1 MGLFKSIRTLS
12 RKAVACIVGTAMAAS
27 GAVAMSTVGV
37 QEAKAAETVPQNLS
51 FAIGL
56 RNANM
61 VHAGANAN
69 SSLFFTVKE
78 GSTQYPY
85 HQRAAY
91 CVDANLH
98 APGWSDALLNDANWS
113 PADSS
118 GQAQYYNNPQY
129 APYVLK
135 ENVQGSLGWLAG
147 VGFPNNLP
155 DNPGGA
161 IAGYPTSWVDS
172 QTATQIAVWIL
183 KGQIQW
189 NADKSALNFT
199 PAFGGGLFASA
210 TYLSMAHNDDIANI
224 FGKPGW
230 KMSDV
235 IDTLVAD
242 ARKHDNQTE
251 YTAHIYQPVDA
262 SKRGEWQN
270 FMYVTREQPKRQVT
284 IKKTSAKPEYTAN
297 NNAYSMEGAQ
307 YTLTNSKGQV
317 VHTFTTKADGTA
329 TDTVEVPAGTYTIK
343 ETKAPQKGFSLNGKT
358 QTVEVTQGNGTQTFT
373 LNGDMAEQPISD
385 PGRVKVQKALSD
397 LDHAGELEGG
407 VKSLAGI
414 RFRVEWFK
422 NVYTDANQLNGVTPG
437 ASAVWTTDDKGLL
450 MFRLPA
456 SEGTWPFKD
465 SQGHNVFPLGTV
477 RITELSTPDWA
488 VSSQP
493 GGRGSVYTIY
503 DNGNHQ
509 ATHTTL
515 QPWKNNANADND
527 PNVVAFPNEVS
538 KGAVEVVKADNDT
551 TESTP
556 QGDAS
561 LNGTSYQIINKN
573 DQKVRVAGTDYAPNA
588 VITTITAES
597 RDGKSVASTPDGYLP
612 YGTYQIV
619 EKDAGTGYHKAG
631 FDKTFSI
638 TKNNTKVKFTLDANG
653 ANADMTVVPGY
664 GANKND
670 VQRGGV
676 QLIKT
681 DKETGLD
688 TPLGD
693 TNLSGASFQI
703 INRSRNAV
711 VVQGK
716 SYAPGEVVQTITTK
730 ADTAILDKN
739 GQDTGKKGYV
749 ARTEINALPYGTY
762 EAKEV
767 LAPTGY
773 LLTSASKAWSATF
786 TIGHTG
792 GTASTDQYEVNA
804 GANQYATLTD
814 MGQDAV
820 NPALPGNQVQR
831 QDFSFIKKDDN
842 TGKRMGKIAWVMTS
856 KTTGEKHVIV
866 NDENGTFNS
875 ASCDFNDG
883 NANVCVPHAKD
894 TNQNDPDSPNSNG
907 AIRVNADGEYEVADA
922 SKLNPEAGIWFTGIG
937 PNSKGHTVKWV
948 DANNYNVTKDGTTHT
963 VSVNNQL
970 RAFPYDEYTLTELAT
985 PGANDG
991 KKMVE
996 VDIKLKSFSKL
1007 PNGEIDNDGKGI
1019 NFDYGTIDNHDF
1031 GMGTR
1036 LAYYGKGADAFDEL
1050 GNIGDKIAPSIGKV
1064 TLSDVVDYWG
1074 VTPGKYTAK
1083 GELYVVDNGQV
1094 SGNPVA
1100 TAEQSVIIKKE
1111 SGDYKLPFV
1120 IEDASKLAG
1129 KRVVAYEYLLDENGK
1144 EVLKHTDAT
1153 DEDQQLVFPEIHTN
1167 AMGDIDDESNANPST
1182 GIVRITDK
1190 VTYNM
1195 VVPGKEYTMNA
1206 ALHLKDKDGNDAGI
1220 VKDKNGK
1227 DVTSTVTF
1235 VPTTENGTVDVVFEF
1250 ETDGKLEGETV
1261 VAFED
1266 MQKNGVTYA
1275 THADISDENQDI
1287 KFPKIGTQAQDEF
1300 DGDKQMPVVDG
1311 KVKDTVAY
1319 ENLTPG
1325 REYTMT
1331 ATAHVQGILDEDG
1344 KEIITD
1350 EGPVLKDGKELT
1362 ATVTFTPKTPNG
1374 TVDVLFPIDIDG
1386 LEGKNVVMFE
1396 SLSRGD
1402 VVLAEHKD
1410 ITDKGQTVYVAKIGT
1425 NLTDANNKGAHE
1437 VQVKLDG
1444 TKTLFDAKTGET
1456 STADQLV
1463 GEDGKP
1469 LPKAQKPGK
1478 TETEHGYIEIGEV
1491 TERGGRFYQTVST
1504 CTNVNKPAETEAEGN
1519 DQPMCASREFEV
1531 QNPNLSSVQIN
1542 DKDDSLV
1549 DIELVDAVGY
1559 ENLLPET
1566 KYALE
1571 GKLHKRAADGTD
1583 AGVLTD
1589 NDGKE
1594 VTGKTEFTTPK
1605 AEGKTVSGTENVTF
1619 KFTMP
1624 RNQLAD
1630 GVFVAFEELKSNPG
1644 TDKEQTVA
1652 EHKDINDEGQTV
1664 RIVDIA
1670 TKATDTVTGSQ
1681 VGNYSTK
1688 LDQTDKV
1695 AYRGLN
1701 PGKQYVMK
1709 ATLMNQNTGKPM
1721 TDKDGKD
1728 ITGETVFTPTE
1739 PNGIV
1744 EVRFQA
1750 ELKQPLE
1757 GVTTVAFE
1765 DLYSEGIKVATHA
1778 DIKDKDQSVHYP
1790 KIGTKLTDASG
1801 KKKVTAEGTITLVDT
1816 VKYENLVPGTEYKL
1830 DGKLVDVKGNTIATG
1845 SSTFKPAAA
1854 NGEAKIEFKFNAD
1867 KVKGLDKVV
1876 AFEYLYDMNGNKI
1889 AQHEDLNDKGQTVE
1903 LTSPIVVKKKLAMTG
1918 AGIGL
1923 LGVLS
1928 LLMLGAGAALAARRR
1943 I

>member
-12 RKAVACIVGTAMAAS
+12 RKAVACIAGTAMAAS
-27 GAVAMSTVGV
+27 GAVAMSAGV
-37 QEAKAAETVPQNLS
+37 PEAKAAETVPQNLS

-56 RNANM
+56 RNYNM
-61 VHAGANAN
+61 VNAGANSN

-91 CVDANLH
+91 CVDASLH
-98 APGWSDALLNDANWS
+98 APGWSNALLNDANWR

-135 ENVQGSLGWLAG
+135 ESVQGSLGWVAG
-147 VGFPNNLP
+147 IGFPHNITNTNPPGNLM
-155 DNPGGA
+155 
-161 IAGYPTSWVDS
+161 GYPTSWADS
-172 QTATQIAVWIL
+172 QTATQLAVWIL

-199 PAFGGGLFASA
+199 GGGLFANA
-210 TYLSMAHNDDIANI
+210 TYLSMAHNDQAAHAAN
-224 FGKPGW
+224 KVGW

-235 IDTLVAD
+235 IDKLVAD
-242 ARKHDNQTE
+242 ARAHANQTE
-251 YTAHIYQPVDA
+251 YTAHIYQPADA

-270 FMYVTREQPKRQVT
+270 FLYVTREQPKRPVA
-284 IKKTSAKPEYTAN
+284 IKKTSSKPEYTAN

-329 TDTVEVPAGTYTIK
+329 TDTVEVPTGRYTIK

-422 NVYTDANQLNGVTPG
+422 NVYTDASQLNGVTPG
-437 ASAVWTTDDKGLL
+437 ASAVWTTDNKGIVR
-450 MFRLPA
+450 FASNP

-465 SQGHNVFPLGTV
+465 PQGHNAFPLGTV
-477 RITELSTPDWA
+477 RITELSTPAWA
-488 VSSQP
+488 VSSQL
-493 GGRGSVYTIY
+493 GGQGSVYTLT
-503 DNGNHQ
+503 DSGDHMT
-509 ATHTTL
+509 AKHTTL
-515 QPWKNNANADND
+515 QPWKGNANADND

-767 LAPTGY
+767 LAPSGY

-792 GTASTDQYEVNA
+792 GTASTDQYAVNA
-804 GANQYATLTD
+804 GTNQYATLTD
-814 MGQDAV
+814 MGQDAA

-907 AIRVNADGEYEVADA
+907 AITVNADGEYEVADA

-970 RAFPYDEYTLTELAT
+970 RAFPYDEYTLTELKT

-996 VDIKLKSFSKL
+996 VDVKLKSFSKL

-1050 GNIGDKIAPSIGKV
+1050 GNIGDKIAPSVGKV

-1074 VTPGKYTAK
+1074 VTPGKYIAK
-1083 GELYVVDNGQV
+1083 GELYVVDNDQV
-1094 SGNPVA
+1094 SGNPVV
-1100 TAEQSVIIKKE
+1100 TTEQSVIIKKE

-1120 IEDASKLAG
+1120 IEDVSKLVG

-1167 AMGDIDDESNANPST
+1167 AMGDIDDEGNANPSS
-1182 GIVRITDK
+1182 GIVRITDQ

-1195 VVPGKEYTMNA
+1195 VVPGKEYIMNA

-1235 VPTTENGTVDVVFEF
+1235 VPTAENGTVDVVFEF
-1250 ETDGKLEGETV
+1250 ETDGKLAGETV

-1362 ATVTFTPKTPNG
+1362 STVTFTPKTPNG
-1374 TVDVLFPIDIDG
+1374 TVDVLFPLDIDG

-1444 TKTLFDAKTGET
+1444 TKTLFDAQTGET
-1456 STADQLV
+1456 
-1463 GEDGKP
+1463 
-1469 LPKAQKPGK
+1469 
-1478 TETEHGYIEIGEV
+1478 V
-1491 TERGGRFYQTVST
+1491 TED
-1504 CTNVNKPAETEAEGN
+1504 NAEAGK
-1519 DQPMCASREFEV
+1519 SY
-1531 QNPNLSSVQIN
+1531 SSVQLN
-1542 DKDDSLV
+1542 DKDETLV
-1549 DIELVDAVGY
+1549 DVELADEVGY
-1559 ENLLPET
+1559 ENLIPEA

-1571 GKLHKRAADGTD
+1571 GELHKRAADGTD
-1583 AGVLTD
+1583 AGVLED
-1589 NDGKE
+1589 KDGNS
-1594 VTGKTEFTTPK
+1594 VTAKTEFTTPK

-1739 PNGIV
+1739 PNGVV

-1816 VKYENLVPGTEYKL
+1816 VKYENLVPGTEYKM

-1854 NGEAKIEFKFNAD
+1854 DGEAKIEFKFNAN

-1928 LLMLGAGAALAARRR
+1928 LLTLGAGAMLAARRR

>member
-27 GAVAMSTVGV
+27 GAVAVSAGV
-37 QEAKAAETVPQNLS
+37 PEAKAAETVPQNLS

-56 RNANM
+56 RNVNQAA
-61 VHAGANAN
+61 AGGNSN
-69 SSLFFTVKE
+69 SSIFFTVKE
-78 GSTQYPY
+78 GSTTYPY
-85 HQRAAY
+85 SERTAY
-91 CVDANLH
+91 CLDANLH
-98 APGWSDALLNDANWS
+98 APNWNPDMTSNSSWVNIPGDAVRPD
-113 PADSS
+113 
-118 GQAQYYNNPQY
+118 GMTQAQYYHNPQY

-147 VGFPNNLP
+147 IGFPHNITNQNPPGNLF
-155 DNPGGA
+155 
-161 IAGYPTSWVDS
+161 GYPTSWADS
-172 QTATQIAVWIL
+172 QTATQFALWML

-189 NADKSALNFT
+189 NADKSAVLFT
-199 PAFGGGLFASA
+199 PAYGGGIFANSA
-210 TYLSMAHNDDIANI
+210 YLTMAHDDEAAHNAN
-224 FGKPGW
+224 KVGW

-235 IDTLVAD
+235 IDALVAD
-242 ARKHDNQTE
+242 ARAHANQTE
-251 YTAHIYQPVDA
+251 YTAHVYQPADA
-262 SKRGEWQN
+262 SKRGQWQD
-270 FMYVTREQPKRQVT
+270 FMYVTREQPKRPVT

-307 YTLTNSKGQV
+307 YTLTNAKGQV
-317 VHTFTTKADGTA
+317 VHTFTTRADGTA
-329 TDTVEVPAGTYTIK
+329 SDTVEVPTGTYTIK
-343 ETKAPQKGFSLNGKT
+343 ETKAPKAGFTLNGRT
-358 QTVEVTQGNGTQTFT
+358 QTVNVAAGNGVQTFT
-373 LNGDMAEQPISD
+373 LNGDMAEQPITD

-397 LDHAGELEGG
+397 LDQAGELEGG

-437 ASAVWTTDDKGLL
+437 ASAVWTTNDKGIAN
-450 MFRLPA
+450 FSRDP
-456 SEGTWPFKD
+456 SEGTWPFKSNAGD
-465 SQGHNVFPLGTV
+465 MQFPLGTV
-477 RITELSTPDWA
+477 RITELSTPAWA

-493 GGRGSVYTIY
+493 GGSGSVYTIT
-503 DNGNHQ
+503 DDGNHR
-509 ATHTTL
+509 AIHTTL
-515 QPWKNNANADND
+515 QPWKNNANVDND

-538 KGAVEVVKADNDT
+538 KGAVEVVKADADT
-551 TESTP
+551 TQSTP

-767 LAPTGY
+767 LAPSGY
-773 LLTSASKAWSATF
+773 LLTSANKAWSATF

-814 MGQDAV
+814 MGQNAA
-820 NPALPGNQVQR
+820 NPALPSNQVQR

-883 NANVCVPHAKD
+883 NANVCVPHTKD

-937 PNSKGHTVKWV
+937 PNSKGHTVEWV
-948 DANNYNVTKDGTTHT
+948 DANNYNVTKNGTTHT

-970 RAFPYDEYTLTELAT
+970 RAFPYDEYTLTELKT

-996 VDIKLKSFSKL
+996 VDVKLKSFSKL

-1050 GNIGDKIAPSIGKV
+1050 GNIGDKIAPGIGKV
-1064 TLSDVVDYWG
+1064 TLTDVVDYWG

-1083 GELYVVDNGQV
+1083 GELYVVDNGQTV
-1094 SGNPVA
+1094 GDPVA
-1100 TAEQSVIIKKE
+1100 TAEQSVTIKKE

-1129 KRVVAYEYLLDENGK
+1129 KRVVAYEYLVDENGK

-1167 AMGDIDDESNANPST
+1167 AMGDIDDESNANPSS
-1182 GIVRITDK
+1182 GIVRITDQ

-1250 ETDGKLEGETV
+1250 ETDGKLEGETT

-1275 THADISDENQDI
+1275 THADISDENQDT
-1287 KFPKIGTQAQDEF
+1287 KFPNIGTQAQDEF

-1331 ATAHVQGILDEDG
+1331 AAAHVQGILDENG

-1374 TVDVLFPIDIDG
+1374 TVDVLFPLDIEG

-1402 VVLAEHKD
+1402 TILAEHKD
-1410 ITDKGQTVYVAKIGT
+1410 ITDKGQTVYAAKIGT

-1444 TKTLFDAKTGET
+1444 TKTLFDAQTGET
-1456 STADQLV
+1456 
-1463 GEDGKP
+1463 
-1469 LPKAQKPGK
+1469 
-1478 TETEHGYIEIGEV
+1478 V
-1491 TERGGRFYQTVST
+1491 TED
-1504 CTNVNKPAETEAEGN
+1504 NAEAGK
-1519 DQPMCASREFEV
+1519 SY
-1531 QNPNLSSVQIN
+1531 SSVQLN
-1542 DKDDSLV
+1542 DKDKTLV
-1549 DIELVDAVGY
+1549 DVELVDKVGY
-1559 ENLLPET
+1559 ENLIPET
-1566 KYALE
+1566 KYAIE
-1571 GKLHKRAADGTD
+1571 GELHKRAADGSD
-1583 AGVLTD
+1583 AGILSD
-1589 NDGKE
+1589 KDGNL
-1594 VTGKTEFTTPK
+1594 VTAKAEFTTPK
-1605 AEGKTVSGTENVTF
+1605 AEGKTVSGSENVTF
-1619 KFTMP
+1619 KFTLP
-1624 RNQLAD
+1624 KTDLAD

-1644 TDKEQTVA
+1644 TDKEQSVA
-1652 EHKDINDEGQTV
+1652 KHEDINDEGQTV

-1670 TKATDTVTGSQ
+1670 TKATDTVTGTQ

-1695 AYRGLN
+1695 AYRGLK

-1790 KIGTKLTDASG
+1790 KIGTTLTDASG

-1830 DGKLVDVKGNTIATG
+1830 DGKLVDEKKNVIAE
-1845 SSTFKPAAA
+1845 SSATFKPTSAS
-1854 NGEAKIEFKFNAD
+1854 GEAKITFKFNAN

-1876 AFEYLYDMNGNKI
+1876 AFEYLYDMNGNKV
-1889 AQHEDLNDKGQTVE
+1889 AQHEDLKDKGQTVE

-1923 LGVLS
+1923 LGALT
-1928 LLMLGAGAALAARRR
+1928 LLLLGAGAAMAARRR

>member
-12 RKAVACIVGTAMAAS
+12 RKAVACIAGTAMAAS
-27 GAVAMSTVGV
+27 GAVAMSAGV
-37 QEAKAAETVPQNLS
+37 PEAKAAETVPQNLS

-56 RNANM
+56 RNYNM
-61 VHAGANAN
+61 VNAGANSN

-85 HQRAAY
+85 HQRAGY
-91 CVDANLH
+91 CVDASLH
-98 APGWSDALLNDANWS
+98 APGWSDALLNDANWR

-135 ENVQGSLGWLAG
+135 ENVQGSLGWVAG
-147 VGFPNNLP
+147 IGFPHNIANTNPSGNLL
-155 DNPGGA
+155 
-161 IAGYPTSWVDS
+161 GYPTSWADS

-199 PAFGGGLFASA
+199 GGGLFANA
-210 TYLSMAHNDDIANI
+210 TYLSMAHNDQAAHNAN
-224 FGKPGW
+224 KVGW

-235 IDTLVAD
+235 IDKLVAD
-242 ARKHDNQTE
+242 ARAHANQTE
-251 YTAHIYQPVDA
+251 YTAHIYQPADA

-270 FMYVTREQPKRQVT
+270 FLYVTREQPKRPVA
-284 IKKTSAKPEYTAN
+284 IKKTSSKPEYTAN

-329 TDTVEVPAGTYTIK
+329 SDTVEVPTGTYTIK

-358 QTVEVTQGNGTQTFT
+358 RTVEVTQGNGTQTFT

-397 LDHAGELEGG
+397 LDHAGELEAG

-422 NVYTDANQLNGVTPG
+422 NLYTDAAQLNGVTPG
-437 ASAVWTTDDKGLL
+437 ASAVWTTNDKGLL
-450 MFRLPA
+450 MFRLPT

-465 SQGHNVFPLGTV
+465 PQGHNAFPLGTI
-477 RITELSTPDWA
+477 RITELSTPAWA
-488 VSSQP
+488 VSSQL
-493 GGRGSVYTIY
+493 GGQGSVYTLT
-503 DNGNHQ
+503 DSGDHMT
-509 ATHTTL
+509 AKHTTL

-767 LAPTGY
+767 LAPSGY

-792 GTASTDQYEVNA
+792 GIASTDQYEVNA

-814 MGQDAV
+814 MGQDAA
-820 NPALPGNQVQR
+820 NPDLPGNQVQR

-907 AIRVNADGEYEVADA
+907 AITVNENGEYEVADA

-996 VDIKLKSFSKL
+996 VDVKLKSFSKL

-1050 GNIGDKIAPSIGKV
+1050 GNIGDKIAPSVGKV

-1074 VTPGKYTAK
+1074 VTPGKYIAK
-1083 GELYVVDNGQV
+1083 GELYVVDNDQV
-1094 SGNPVA
+1094 SGNPVV
-1100 TAEQSVIIKKE
+1100 TTEQSVIIKKE
-1111 SGDYKLPFV
+1111 SGDYKLPFL
-1120 IEDASKLAG
+1120 IEDVSKLAG

-1167 AMGDIDDESNANPST
+1167 AMGDIDDEGNANPST

-1250 ETDGKLEGETV
+1250 ETDGKLAGETV

-1311 KVKDTVAY
+1311 KVKDTVQY
-1319 ENLTPG
+1319 TNLTPG

-1362 ATVTFTPKTPNG
+1362 STVTFTPETPNG
-1374 TVDVLFPIDIDG
+1374 TVDVLFPIDING

-1444 TKTLFDAKTGET
+1444 TKTLFDAQTGET
-1456 STADQLV
+1456 
-1463 GEDGKP
+1463 
-1469 LPKAQKPGK
+1469 
-1478 TETEHGYIEIGEV
+1478 V
-1491 TERGGRFYQTVST
+1491 TED
-1504 CTNVNKPAETEAEGN
+1504 NAEAGK
-1519 DQPMCASREFEV
+1519 SY
-1531 QNPNLSSVQIN
+1531 SSVQLN
-1542 DKDDSLV
+1542 DKDETLV
-1549 DIELVDAVGY
+1549 DVELVDEVGY
-1559 ENLLPET
+1559 ENLIPET

-1571 GKLHKRAADGTD
+1571 GELHKRAADGTD
-1583 AGVLTD
+1583 AGVLED
-1589 NDGKE
+1589 KDGNA
-1594 VTGKTEFTTPK
+1594 VQAKTEFTTPK
-1605 AEGKTVSGTENVTF
+1605 SEGKTVSGTENVTF

-1790 KIGTKLTDASG
+1790 KIGTTLTDASG

-1816 VKYENLVPGTEYKL
+1816 VKYENLVPGTEYKM
-1830 DGKLVDVKGNTIATG
+1830 DGKLVDMKGNTIATG

-1854 NGEAKIEFKFNAD
+1854 DGEAKIEFKFNAD

-1928 LLMLGAGAALAARRR
+1928 LLTLGAGAALAARRR

>member
-27 GAVAMSTVGV
+27 GAVAMSAGV
-37 QEAKAAETVPQNLS
+37 PEAKAAETVPQNLS

-56 RNANM
+56 RNYNM
-61 VHAGANAN
+61 VHAGANSN

-85 HQRAAY
+85 HQRTGY
-91 CVDANLH
+91 CLNANLH
-98 APGWSDALLNDANWS
+98 APGWSDALLNDANWR

-135 ENVQGSLGWLAG
+135 ENVQGSLGWVAG
-147 VGFPNNLP
+147 IGFPHNITNQNPPGNLM
-155 DNPGGA
+155 
-161 IAGYPTSWVDS
+161 GYPLSWADS

-189 NADKSALNFT
+189 NSNKSGLYFT
-199 PAFGGGLFASA
+199 PAFGGGLFADA
-210 TYLSMAHNDDIANI
+210 GYLSMAHNDQAAHAAN
-224 FGKPGW
+224 KVGW

-235 IDTLVAD
+235 IDKLVAD
-242 ARKHDNQTE
+242 ARAHASQRE
-251 YTAHIYQPVDA
+251 YTAHVYQPVDA
-262 SKRGEWQN
+262 SKRGQWQD
-270 FMYVTREQPKRQVT
+270 FLYVTREQPKRQVT

-307 YTLTNSKGQV
+307 YTLTNAKGQV
-317 VHTFTTKADGTA
+317 VHTFTTRADGTA
-329 TDTVEVPAGTYTIK
+329 SDTVEVPTGTYTIK
-343 ETKAPQKGFSLNGKT
+343 ETKAPQKGFSLNGRT
-358 QTVEVTQGNGTQTFT
+358 QTVNVAAGNGMQTFT
-373 LNGDMAEQPISD
+373 LNGDMAELPITD

-407 VKSLAGI
+407 VKTLEGI

-422 NVYTDANQLNGVTPG
+422 NLYTDANQLNGVTPG
-437 ASAVWTTDDKGLL
+437 ARAVWTTDKKGIAN
-450 MFRLPA
+450 FSRDP
-456 SEGTWPFKD
+456 SEGTWPFK
-465 SQGHNVFPLGTV
+465 SSAGMQFPLGTV

-488 VSSQP
+488 VSSQQS
-493 GGRGSVYTIY
+493 GHGSVYTLT
-503 DNGNHQ
+503 DSGDHMT
-509 ATHTTL
+509 AKHTTL
-515 QPWKNNANADND
+515 QPWKNNANVDND
-527 PNVVAFPNEVS
+527 PNVVAFPNEVL
-538 KGAVEVVKADNDT
+538 KGAVEVVKADADT
-551 TESTP
+551 TQSTP

-573 DQKVRVAGTDYAPNA
+573 DKKVRVAGTDYAPNA

-619 EKDAGTGYHKAG
+619 EKDAGAGYHKAG

-773 LLTSASKAWSATF
+773 LLTSANKAWSATF

-804 GANQYATLTD
+804 GANQYATLTN
-814 MGQDAV
+814 MGQDAA
-820 NPALPGNQVQR
+820 NPALPSNQVQR

-883 NANVCVPHAKD
+883 NANVCVPHTKD

-907 AIRVNADGEYEVADA
+907 AITVNADGEYEVVDA

-937 PNSKGHTVKWV
+937 PNSKGHTVEWV
-948 DANNYNVTKDGTTHT
+948 DANNYNVTKNGTTHT

-996 VDIKLKSFSKL
+996 VDVKLKSFSKL

-1083 GELYVVDNGQV
+1083 GELYVVDNGQTV
-1094 SGNPVA
+1094 GDPVA
-1100 TAEQSVIIKKE
+1100 TAEQSVTIKKE

-1182 GIVRITDK
+1182 GIVRITDQ

-1195 VVPGKEYTMNA
+1195 VVLGKEYTMNA

-1250 ETDGKLEGETV
+1250 ETDGKLEGETA

-1275 THADISDENQDI
+1275 THADISDENQDT
-1287 KFPKIGTQAQDEF
+1287 KFPNIGTQAQDEF

-1319 ENLTPG
+1319 ENLTMG

-1331 ATAHVQGILDEDG
+1331 AAAHVQGILDENG

-1374 TVDVLFPIDIDG
+1374 TVDVLFPLDIEG

-1402 VVLAEHKD
+1402 TILAEHKD
-1410 ITDKGQTVYVAKIGT
+1410 ITDKGQTVYAAKIGT

-1444 TKTLFDAKTGET
+1444 TKTLFDAQTGET
-1456 STADQLV
+1456 
-1463 GEDGKP
+1463 
-1469 LPKAQKPGK
+1469 
-1478 TETEHGYIEIGEV
+1478 V
-1491 TERGGRFYQTVST
+1491 TED
-1504 CTNVNKPAETEAEGN
+1504 NAEAGK
-1519 DQPMCASREFEV
+1519 SY
-1531 QNPNLSSVQIN
+1531 SSVQLN
-1542 DKDDSLV
+1542 DKDKTLV
-1549 DIELVDAVGY
+1549 DVELVDKVGY
-1559 ENLLPET
+1559 ENLIPET

-1571 GKLHKRAADGTD
+1571 GELHKRAADGTD
-1583 AGVLTD
+1583 AGILSD
-1589 NDGKE
+1589 KDGNL
-1594 VTGKTEFTTPK
+1594 VTAKAEFTTPK
-1605 AEGKTVSGTENVTF
+1605 AEGKTVSGSENVTF
-1619 KFTMP
+1619 KFTLP
-1624 RNQLAD
+1624 KTDLAD

-1644 TDKEQTVA
+1644 TDKEQSVA
-1652 EHKDINDEGQTV
+1652 KHEDINDEGQTV

-1670 TKATDTVTGSQ
+1670 TKATDTVTGTQ

-1695 AYRGLN
+1695 AYRGLKL
-1701 PGKQYVMK
+1701 GKQYVMK

-1765 DLYSEGIKVATHA
+1765 NLYSEGIKVATHA

-1801 KKKVTAEGTITLVDT
+1801 KKKVTAEGTLTLVDT

-1830 DGKLVDVKGNTIATG
+1830 DGKLVDEKKNVIAE
-1845 SSTFKPAAA
+1845 SSATFKPTSA
-1854 NGEAKIEFKFNAD
+1854 NGEAIIEFKFNAN

-1876 AFEYLYDMNGNKI
+1876 AFEYLYDMNGNKV
-1889 AQHEDLNDKGQTVE
+1889 AQHEDLKDKGQTVE
-1903 LTSPIVVKKKLAMTG
+1903 LTSPIVVKKKLAMTS

-1923 LGVLS
+1923 LGALT
-1928 LLMLGAGAALAARRR
+1928 LLLLGAGAAMAARRR

>member
-12 RKAVACIVGTAMAAS
+12 RKAVACIAGTAMAAS
-27 GAVAMSTVGV
+27 GAVAMSAGV
-37 QEAKAAETVPQNLS
+37 PEAKAAETVPQNLS

-56 RNANM
+56 RNYNM
-61 VHAGANAN
+61 VNAGANSN

-91 CVDANLH
+91 CVDASLH
-98 APGWSDALLNDANWS
+98 APGWSDALLNDANWR

-135 ENVQGSLGWLAG
+135 ENVQGSLGWVAG
-147 VGFPNNLP
+147 IGFPHNITNTNPPGNLL
-155 DNPGGA
+155 
-161 IAGYPTSWVDS
+161 GYPTSWADS

-189 NADKSALNFT
+189 NSNKSGLYFT
-199 PAFGGGLFASA
+199 PAFGGGLFANA
-210 TYLSMAHNDDIANI
+210 TYLSMAHNDQAAHAAN
-224 FGKPGW
+224 KVGW

-235 IDTLVAD
+235 IDKLVAD
-242 ARKHDNQTE
+242 ARAHANQTE
-251 YTAHIYQPVDA
+251 YTAHIYQPADA

-270 FMYVTREQPKRQVT
+270 FLYVTREQPKRPVT

-317 VHTFTTKADGTA
+317 VHTFTTRADGTA
-329 TDTVEVPAGTYTIK
+329 SDTVEVPTGRYTIK

-385 PGRVKVQKALSD
+385 PGVVKVQKALSD
-397 LDHAGELEGG
+397 LDHAGELEAG

-422 NVYTDANQLNGVTPG
+422 NLYTDAAQLNGVTPG
-437 ASAVWTTDDKGLL
+437 ASAVWTTNDKGLIR
-450 MFRLPA
+450 FNSNP
-456 SEGTWPFKD
+456 SEGTWPFKRAD
-465 SQGHNVFPLGTV
+465 GNAFPLGTV

-488 VSSQP
+488 VSSQQS
-493 GGRGSVYTIY
+493 GEGSVYTLT
-503 DNGNHQ
+503 DSGDHKT
-509 ATHTTL
+509 AKVTTL
-515 QPWKNNANADND
+515 QPWKGNANVDND

-538 KGAVEVVKADNDT
+538 KGAVEVVKADADT
-551 TESTP
+551 TQSTP

-767 LAPTGY
+767 LAPSGY

-814 MGQDAV
+814 MGQDAA

-907 AIRVNADGEYEVADA
+907 AITVNADGEYEVADA

-996 VDIKLKSFSKL
+996 VDVKLKSFSKL

-1050 GNIGDKIAPSIGKV
+1050 GNIGDKIAPSVGKV

-1074 VTPGKYTAK
+1074 VTPGKYIAK
-1083 GELYVVDNGQV
+1083 GELYVVDNDQV
-1094 SGNPVA
+1094 SGNPVV
-1100 TAEQSVIIKKE
+1100 TTEQSVIIKKE
-1111 SGDYKLPFV
+1111 SGDYKLPFL
-1120 IEDASKLAG
+1120 IEDVSKLAG

-1182 GIVRITDK
+1182 GIVRITDQ

-1195 VVPGKEYTMNA
+1195 VVPGKEYAMNA

-1235 VPTTENGTVDVVFEF
+1235 VPTAENGTVDVVFEF

-1362 ATVTFTPKTPNG
+1362 STVTFTPKTPNG
-1374 TVDVLFPIDIDG
+1374 TVDVLFPIDING

-1402 VVLAEHKD
+1402 AVLAEHKD

-1444 TKTLFDAKTGET
+1444 TKTLFDAQTGET
-1456 STADQLV
+1456 
-1463 GEDGKP
+1463 
-1469 LPKAQKPGK
+1469 
-1478 TETEHGYIEIGEV
+1478 V
-1491 TERGGRFYQTVST
+1491 TED
-1504 CTNVNKPAETEAEGN
+1504 NAEAGK
-1519 DQPMCASREFEV
+1519 SY
-1531 QNPNLSSVQIN
+1531 SSVQLN
-1542 DKDDSLV
+1542 DKDETLV
-1549 DIELVDAVGY
+1549 DVELVDEVGY
-1559 ENLLPET
+1559 ENLIPET
-1566 KYALE
+1566 EYALE
-1571 GKLHKRAADGTD
+1571 GELHKRAADGTD
-1583 AGVLTD
+1583 AGVLED
-1589 NDGKE
+1589 KDGNE
-1594 VTGKTEFTTPK
+1594 VQAKTEFTTPK
-1605 AEGKTVSGTENVTF
+1605 SEGKTVSGTENVTF

-1670 TKATDTVTGSQ
+1670 TQARDTVTGTQ

-1739 PNGIV
+1739 PNGVV

-1830 DGKLVDVKGNTIATG
+1830 DGKLVDAKGNTIATG

-1854 NGEAKIEFKFNAD
+1854 DGEAKIEFKFNAD

>member
-12 RKAVACIVGTAMAAS
+12 RKAVACIAGTAMAAS
-27 GAVAMSTVGV
+27 GAVAMSAGV
-37 QEAKAAETVPQNLS
+37 PEAKAAETVPQNLS

-56 RNANM
+56 RNYNM
-61 VHAGANAN
+61 VNAGANSN

-85 HQRAAY
+85 HQRAGY
-91 CVDANLH
+91 CVDASLH
-98 APGWSDALLNDANWS
+98 APGWSDALLNDANWR

-135 ENVQGSLGWLAG
+135 ENVKGSLGWVAG
-147 VGFPNNLP
+147 IGFPNNIANT
-155 DNPGGA
+155 NPSGNLL
-161 IAGYPTSWVDS
+161 GYPTSWADS

-199 PAFGGGLFASA
+199 GGGLFANA
-210 TYLSMAHNDDIANI
+210 TYLSMAHNDPAAHAAN
-224 FGKPGW
+224 KVGW

-235 IDTLVAD
+235 IDKLVAD
-242 ARKHDNQTE
+242 ARAHANQTE
-251 YTAHIYQPVDA
+251 YTAHIYQPADA

-270 FMYVTREQPKRQVT
+270 FLYVTREQPKRPVA
-284 IKKTSAKPEYTAN
+284 IKKTSSKPEYTAN
-297 NNAYSMEGAQ
+297 NNAYSLEGAQ

-317 VHTFTTKADGTA
+317 VHTFTTQADGTA
-329 TDTVEVPAGTYTIK
+329 SDTVEVPTGTYTIK
-343 ETKAPQKGFSLNGKT
+343 ETKAPKAGFSMNGNSQKV
-358 QTVEVTQGNGTQTFT
+358 TVTAGNGTQTFT
-373 LNGDMAEQPISD
+373 LNGDMAEQPITD
-385 PGRVKVQKALSD
+385 PGVVKVQKALSD
-397 LDHAGELEGG
+397 LDQAGVTEGG
-407 VKSLAGI
+407 VKTLAGI

-422 NVYTDANQLNGVTPG
+422 NLYTDAAQLNGVTPG
-437 ASAVWTTDDKGLL
+437 ASAVWTTNDKGLIR
-450 MFRLPA
+450 FGTEP
-456 SEGTWPFKD
+456 SEGTWPFKRAD
-465 SQGHNVFPLGTV
+465 GNAFPLGTV

-488 VSSQP
+488 VSSQQS
-493 GGRGSVYTIY
+493 GEGSVYTLT
-503 DNGNHQ
+503 DSGDHKT
-509 ATHTTL
+509 AKVTTL
-515 QPWKNNANADND
+515 QPWKGNANADND

-538 KGAVEVVKADNDT
+538 KGAVEVVKADADT
-551 TESTP
+551 TQSTP

-767 LAPTGY
+767 LAPSGY

-792 GTASTDQYEVNA
+792 GTASTDQYAVNA

-814 MGQDAV
+814 MGQDAA

-907 AIRVNADGEYEVADA
+907 AITVNADGEYEVADA

-937 PNSKGHTVKWV
+937 PNSKGHTVEWV
-948 DANNYNVTKDGTTHT
+948 DANNYNVTKNGTTHT

-996 VDIKLKSFSKL
+996 VDVKLKSFSKL

-1050 GNIGDKIAPSIGKV
+1050 GNIGDKIAPGIGKV

-1074 VTPGKYTAK
+1074 VTPGKYIAK
-1083 GELYVVDNGQV
+1083 GELYVVDNDQV
-1094 SGNPVA
+1094 SGNPVV
-1100 TAEQSVIIKKE
+1100 TTEQSVIIKKE
-1111 SGDYKLPFV
+1111 SGDYKLPFL
-1120 IEDASKLAG
+1120 IEDVSKLAG

-1250 ETDGKLEGETV
+1250 ETDGKLEGETT

-1362 ATVTFTPKTPNG
+1362 STVTFTPKTPNG
-1374 TVDVLFPIDIDG
+1374 TVDVLFPIDING

-1444 TKTLFDAKTGET
+1444 TKTLFDAQTGET
-1456 STADQLV
+1456 
-1463 GEDGKP
+1463 
-1469 LPKAQKPGK
+1469 
-1478 TETEHGYIEIGEV
+1478 V
-1491 TERGGRFYQTVST
+1491 TED
-1504 CTNVNKPAETEAEGN
+1504 NAEAGK
-1519 DQPMCASREFEV
+1519 SY
-1531 QNPNLSSVQIN
+1531 SSVQLN
-1542 DKDDSLV
+1542 DKDETLV
-1549 DIELVDAVGY
+1549 DVELVDEVGY
-1559 ENLLPET
+1559 ENLIPET

-1571 GKLHKRAADGTD
+1571 GELHKRAADGTD
-1583 AGVLTD
+1583 AGVLED
-1589 NDGKE
+1589 KDGNA
-1594 VTGKTEFTTPK
+1594 VQAKTEFTTPK

-1644 TDKEQTVA
+1644 TDKEQPVA

-1670 TKATDTVTGSQ
+1670 TQARDTVTGSQ

-1830 DGKLVDVKGNTIATG
+1830 DGKLVDAKGNTIATG

-1854 NGEAKIEFKFNAD
+1854 DGEAKIEFKFNAD

-1928 LLMLGAGAALAARRR
+1928 LLTLGAGAALAARRR

>member
-1 MGLFKSIRTLS
+1 MGLFKSFRTLS

-27 GAVAMSTVGV
+27 GAVVMSAGV
-37 QEAKAAETVPQNLS
+37 PEAKAAETVPQNLS

-56 RNANM
+56 RNYNM
-61 VHAGANAN
+61 VNAGANSN

-91 CVDANLH
+91 CLDANLH
-98 APGWSDALLNDANWS
+98 APGWSDALLNDANWR

-135 ENVQGSLGWLAG
+135 ENVQGSLGWVAG
-147 VGFPNNLP
+147 IGFPHNITNQNPPGNLM
-155 DNPGGA
+155 
-161 IAGYPTSWVDS
+161 GYPTSWADS

-189 NADKSALNFT
+189 NSNKSGLYFT
-199 PAFGGGLFASA
+199 PAFGGGLFADA
-210 TYLSMAHNDDIANI
+210 GYLSMAHNDPAAHAAN
-224 FGKPGW
+224 KVGW

-235 IDTLVAD
+235 IDKLVAD
-242 ARKHDNQTE
+242 ARAHASQKE
-251 YTAHIYQPVDA
+251 YTAHIYQPADA
-262 SKRGEWQN
+262 SKRGQWQD
-270 FMYVTREQPKRQVT
+270 FLYVTREQPKRPVT

-307 YTLTNSKGQV
+307 YTLTNAKGQV
-317 VHTFTTKADGTA
+317 VHTFTTRADGTA
-329 TDTVEVPAGTYTIK
+329 SDTVEVPTGTYTIK
-343 ETKAPQKGFSLNGKT
+343 ETKAPQKGFSLNGRT
-358 QTVEVTQGNGTQTFT
+358 QTVNVAAGNGVQTFT
-373 LNGDMAEQPISD
+373 LNGDMAEQPITD

-397 LDHAGELEGG
+397 LDQAGELEGG

-437 ASAVWTTDDKGLL
+437 ASAVWTTNDKGLL
-450 MFRLPA
+450 RFTSNP
-456 SEGTWPFKD
+456 SEGTWPFKRGD
-465 SQGHNVFPLGTV
+465 DNAFPLGTV
-477 RITELSTPDWA
+477 RITELGTPDWA

-493 GGRGSVYTIY
+493 DGQGSVYTLT
-503 DNGNHQ
+503 DSGDHMTAKN
-509 ATHTTL
+509 TTL
-515 QPWKNNANADND
+515 QPWKNNANVDND

-538 KGAVEVVKADNDT
+538 KGAVEVVKADKDT

-573 DQKVRVAGTDYAPNA
+573 DQSVRVAGTDYAPNA

-767 LAPTGY
+767 LSPSGY
-773 LLTSASKAWSATF
+773 LLTSANKAWSATF

-814 MGQDAV
+814 MGQDAT
-820 NPALPGNQVQR
+820 NPALPSNQVQR

-883 NANVCVPHAKD
+883 NANVCVPHTKD

-937 PNSKGHTVKWV
+937 PNSKGHTVEWV
-948 DANNYNVTKDGTTHT
+948 DANSYNVTKNGTTHT

-996 VDIKLKSFSKL
+996 VDVKLKSFSKL

-1050 GNIGDKIAPSIGKV
+1050 GNIGDKIAPGIGKV

-1100 TAEQSVIIKKE
+1100 TAEQSVTIKKE

-1167 AMGDIDDESNANPST
+1167 AMGDIDDESNASPSS
-1182 GIVRITDK
+1182 GIVRITDQ

-1206 ALHLKDKDGNDAGI
+1206 TLHLKDKDGNDAGI

-1250 ETDGKLEGETV
+1250 ETDGKLEGETT

-1275 THADISDENQDI
+1275 THADISDENQDT
-1287 KFPKIGTQAQDEF
+1287 KFPNIGTQAQDEF

-1331 ATAHVQGILDEDG
+1331 AAAHVQGILDENG

-1374 TVDVLFPIDIDG
+1374 TVDVLFPLDIEG

-1396 SLSRGD
+1396 YLRRGD
-1402 VVLAEHKD
+1402 TILAEHKD
-1410 ITDKGQTVYVAKIGT
+1410 ITDKGQTVYAAKIGT

-1444 TKTLFDAKTGET
+1444 TKTLFDAQTGET
-1456 STADQLV
+1456 
-1463 GEDGKP
+1463 
-1469 LPKAQKPGK
+1469 
-1478 TETEHGYIEIGEV
+1478 V
-1491 TERGGRFYQTVST
+1491 TED
-1504 CTNVNKPAETEAEGN
+1504 NAEAGK
-1519 DQPMCASREFEV
+1519 SY
-1531 QNPNLSSVQIN
+1531 SSVQLN
-1542 DKDDSLV
+1542 DKDKTLV
-1549 DIELVDAVGY
+1549 DVELVDKVGY
-1559 ENLLPET
+1559 ENLIPET
-1566 KYALE
+1566 KYAIE
-1571 GKLHKRAADGTD
+1571 GELHKRAADSTD
-1583 AGVLTD
+1583 AGILAD
-1589 NDGKE
+1589 KDGNL
-1594 VTGKTEFTTPK
+1594 VTAKAEFTTPK
-1605 AEGKTVSGTENVTF
+1605 AEGKTVSGSENVTF
-1619 KFTMP
+1619 KFTLP
-1624 RNQLAD
+1624 KTNLAD

-1644 TDKEQTVA
+1644 TDKEQSVA
-1652 EHKDINDEGQTV
+1652 KHEDINDEGQTV

-1670 TKATDTVTGSQ
+1670 TKATDTVTGTQ

-1695 AYRGLN
+1695 AYRGLK
-1701 PGKQYVMK
+1701 PVKQYVMK

-1721 TDKDGKD
+1721 TDKDGKE

-1816 VKYENLVPGTEYKL
+1816 VKYENLVPDTEYKL
-1830 DGKLVDVKGNTIATG
+1830 NGKLVDAKGNTITE
-1845 SSTFKPAAA
+1845 SSATFKPAAA
-1854 NGEAKIEFKFNAD
+1854 NGEAKIEFKFNAN

-1889 AQHEDLNDKGQTVE
+1889 AQHEDLKDKGQTVE

-1923 LGVLS
+1923 LGALT
-1928 LLMLGAGAALAARRR
+1928 LLLLGAGAAMAARRR

>member
-12 RKAVACIVGTAMAAS
+12 RKAVACIAGTAMAVS
-27 GAVAMSTVGV
+27 GAVAMSAGV
-37 QEAKAAETVPQNLS
+37 PEAKAAETAPQNLS

-56 RNANM
+56 RNYNM
-61 VHAGANAN
+61 VNAGANTN

-91 CVDANLH
+91 CVDASLH
-98 APGWSDALLNDANWS
+98 APGWSDALLNDANWR

-135 ENVQGSLGWLAG
+135 ENVQGSLGWVAG
-147 VGFPNNLP
+147 IGFPHNITNQNPPGNLL
-155 DNPGGA
+155 
-161 IAGYPTSWVDS
+161 GYPTSWADS

-189 NADKSALNFT
+189 NANKSGLYFT
-199 PAFGGGLFASA
+199 PAFGGGLFANA
-210 TYLSMAHNDDIANI
+210 TYLSMAHNDQAAHAAN
-224 FGKPGW
+224 KVGW
-230 KMSDV
+230 KMSDA
-235 IDTLVAD
+235 IDKLVAD
-242 ARKHDNQTE
+242 ARAHANQTE
-251 YTAHIYQPVDA
+251 YTAHIYQPADA

-270 FMYVTREQPKRQVT
+270 FLYVTREQPKRPVA

-297 NNAYSMEGAQ
+297 NNAYSLEGAQ

-329 TDTVEVPAGTYTIK
+329 SDTVEVPTGTYTIK
-343 ETKAPQKGFSLNGKT
+343 ETKAPQKGFSLNGRT
-358 QTVEVTQGNGTQTFT
+358 QTVNVAAGNGVQTFT
-373 LNGDMAEQPISD
+373 LNGDMAENPITD
-385 PGRVKVQKALSD
+385 PGVVKVQKALSD

-422 NVYTDANQLNGVTPG
+422 NLYTDANQLNGVTPG
-437 ASAVWTTDDKGLL
+437 ASAVWTTNEKGLVD
-450 MFRLPA
+450 FSDVPT
-456 SEGTWPFKD
+456 EGEWGVKD
-465 SQGHNVFPLGTV
+465 AGGVRNAFPLGTV

-488 VSSQP
+488 VSSQQS
-493 GGRGSVYTIY
+493 GEGSVYTLT
-503 DNGNHQ
+503 DSGDHKT
-509 ATHTTL
+509 AKVTTL

-597 RDGKSVASTPDGYLP
+597 SDGKSVASTPDGYLP

-638 TKNNTKVKFTLDANG
+638 TKNNTKVKFALDANG

-767 LAPTGY
+767 LAPSGY

-814 MGQDAV
+814 MGQDAA

-907 AIRVNADGEYEVADA
+907 AITVNADGEYEVADA

-948 DANNYNVTKDGTTHT
+948 DANNYNVAKDGTTHT

-970 RAFPYDEYTLTELAT
+970 RAFPYDEYTLTELKT

-996 VDIKLKSFSKL
+996 VDVKLKSFSKL

-1050 GNIGDKIAPSIGKV
+1050 GNIGDKIAPSVGKV

-1074 VTPGKYTAK
+1074 VTPGKYAAK
-1083 GELYVVDNGQV
+1083 GELYVVDNDQV

-1167 AMGDIDDESNANPST
+1167 AMGDIDDEGNANPSS
-1182 GIVRITDK
+1182 GIVRITDQ

-1195 VVPGKEYTMNA
+1195 VVPGKEYIMNA

-1235 VPTTENGTVDVVFEF
+1235 VPTAENGTVDVVFEF

-1362 ATVTFTPKTPNG
+1362 STVTFTPETPNG

-1444 TKTLFDAKTGET
+1444 TKTLFDAQTGET
-1456 STADQLV
+1456 VA
-1463 GEDGKP
+1463 EDNAEAGKS
-1469 LPKAQKPGK
+1469 
-1478 TETEHGYIEIGEV
+1478 Y
-1491 TERGGRFYQTVST
+1491 
-1504 CTNVNKPAETEAEGN
+1504 
-1519 DQPMCASREFEV
+1519 
-1531 QNPNLSSVQIN
+1531 SSVQLN
-1542 DKDDSLV
+1542 DKDETLV
-1549 DIELVDAVGY
+1549 DVELVDEVGY
-1559 ENLLPET
+1559 ENLIPEA

-1571 GKLHKRAADGTD
+1571 GELHKRAADGTD
-1583 AGVLTD
+1583 AGVLED
-1589 NDGKE
+1589 KDGNA
-1594 VTGKTEFTTPK
+1594 VQAKTEFTTPK
-1605 AEGKTVSGTENVTF
+1605 SEGKTVSGTENVTF

-1670 TKATDTVTGSQ
+1670 TQARDTVTGSQ

-1790 KIGTKLTDASG
+1790 KIGTTLTDASG
-1801 KKKVTAEGTITLVDT
+1801 KKKVTAEGDITLVDT
-1816 VKYENLVPGTEYKL
+1816 VKYENLVPGTEYKM
-1830 DGKLVDVKGNTIATG
+1830 DGKLVDAKGNTIATG

-1854 NGEAKIEFKFNAD
+1854 DGEAKIEFKFNAN

-1928 LLMLGAGAALAARRR
+1928 LLTLGAGAALAARRR

>member
-12 RKAVACIVGTAMAAS
+12 RKAVACIAGTAMAAS
-27 GAVAMSTVGV
+27 GAVAMSAGV
-37 QEAKAAETVPQNLS
+37 PEAKAAETVPQNLS

-56 RNANM
+56 RNYNM
-61 VHAGANAN
+61 VNAGANSN

-85 HQRAAY
+85 HQRAGY
-91 CVDANLH
+91 CVDASLH
-98 APGWSDALLNDANWS
+98 APGWSDALLNDANWR

-135 ENVQGSLGWLAG
+135 ESVQGSLGWVAG
-147 VGFPNNLP
+147 IGFPHNITNTNPPGNLM
-155 DNPGGA
+155 
-161 IAGYPTSWVDS
+161 GYPTSWADS

-199 PAFGGGLFASA
+199 GGGLFANA
-210 TYLSMAHNDDIANI
+210 TYLSMAHNDPAAHAAN
-224 FGKPGW
+224 KVGW

-235 IDTLVAD
+235 IDKLVAD
-242 ARKHDNQTE
+242 ARAHANQTE
-251 YTAHIYQPVDA
+251 YTAHIYQPADA

-270 FMYVTREQPKRQVT
+270 FLYVTREQPKRPVA

-297 NNAYSMEGAQ
+297 NNAYSLEGAQ

-329 TDTVEVPAGTYTIK
+329 TDTVEVPTGTYTIK
-343 ETKAPQKGFSLNGKT
+343 ETKAPQKGFTLNGKT

-373 LNGDMAEQPISD
+373 LNGDMAENPITD

-397 LDHAGELEGG
+397 LDHAGELEAG

-422 NVYTDANQLNGVTPG
+422 NLYTDANQLNGVTPG
-437 ASAVWTTDDKGLL
+437 ASAVWTTNDKGLIR
-450 MFRLPA
+450 FGTEP
-456 SEGTWPFKD
+456 SEGTWPFKRAD
-465 SQGHNVFPLGTV
+465 GNAFPLGTV
-477 RITELSTPDWA
+477 RITELGTPDWA

-493 GGRGSVYTIY
+493 GGQGSVYTLT
-503 DNGNHQ
+503 DSGDHMT
-509 ATHTTL
+509 AKHTTL

-612 YGTYQIV
+612 YGKYQIV

-767 LAPTGY
+767 LAPSGY

-907 AIRVNADGEYEVADA
+907 AITVNADGEYEVADA

-996 VDIKLKSFSKL
+996 VDVKLKSFSKL

-1050 GNIGDKIAPSIGKV
+1050 GNIGDKIAPSVGKV

-1074 VTPGKYTAK
+1074 VTPGKYIAK
-1083 GELYVVDNGQV
+1083 GELYVVDNDQV
-1094 SGNPVA
+1094 SGNPVV
-1100 TAEQSVIIKKE
+1100 TTEQSVIIKKE
-1111 SGDYKLPFV
+1111 SGDYKLPFL
-1120 IEDASKLAG
+1120 IEDVSKLAG

-1182 GIVRITDK
+1182 GIVRITDQ

-1195 VVPGKEYTMNA
+1195 VVPGKEYAMNA

-1235 VPTTENGTVDVVFEF
+1235 VPTAENGTVDVVFEF
-1250 ETDGKLEGETV
+1250 ETDGKLAGETV

-1311 KVKDTVAY
+1311 KVKDTVSY

-1362 ATVTFTPKTPNG
+1362 STVTFTPETPNG
-1374 TVDVLFPIDIDG
+1374 TVDVLFPIDING

-1402 VVLAEHKD
+1402 TILAEHKD

-1444 TKTLFDAKTGET
+1444 TKTLFDAQTGET
-1456 STADQLV
+1456 
-1463 GEDGKP
+1463 
-1469 LPKAQKPGK
+1469 
-1478 TETEHGYIEIGEV
+1478 V
-1491 TERGGRFYQTVST
+1491 TED
-1504 CTNVNKPAETEAEGN
+1504 NAEAGK
-1519 DQPMCASREFEV
+1519 SY
-1531 QNPNLSSVQIN
+1531 SSVQLN
-1542 DKDDSLV
+1542 DKDETLV
-1549 DIELVDAVGY
+1549 DVELVDEVGY
-1559 ENLLPET
+1559 ENLLPEA

-1571 GKLHKRAADGTD
+1571 GELHKRAADGTD
-1583 AGVLTD
+1583 AGVLED
-1589 NDGKE
+1589 KDGNA
-1594 VTGKTEFTTPK
+1594 VQAKTEFTTPK
-1605 AEGKTVSGTENVTF
+1605 SEGKTVSGTENVTF

-1830 DGKLVDVKGNTIATG
+1830 DGKLVDAKGNTIATG
-1845 SSTFKPAAA
+1845 SSTFKPADA

-1928 LLMLGAGAALAARRR
+1928 LLTLGAGAALAARRR

>member
-27 GAVAMSTVGV
+27 GAVAMSAGV
-37 QEAKAAETVPQNLS
+37 PEAKAAETVPQNLS

-56 RNANM
+56 RNYNM
-61 VHAGANAN
+61 VSAGANSN

-85 HQRAAY
+85 QQRAAY
-91 CVDANLH
+91 CLDANLD
-98 APGWSDALLNDANWS
+98 APGWSDELLNDANWR

-135 ENVQGSLGWLAG
+135 ENVQGSLGWVAG
-147 VGFPNNLP
+147 IGFPHNIT
-155 DNPGGA
+155 DQNPSGN
-161 IAGYPTSWVDS
+161 ILGYPTSSADS

-189 NADKSALNFT
+189 NSNKSGLYFT
-199 PAFGGGLFASA
+199 PAFGGGLFAEA
-210 TYLSMAHNDDIANI
+210 GYLSMPHNDQFAHAAN
-224 FGKPGW
+224 KVGW

-235 IDTLVAD
+235 IDDLVAD
-242 ARKHDNQTE
+242 ARAHASQKE
-251 YTAHIYQPVDA
+251 YTAHIYQPADA
-262 SKRGEWQN
+262 SKRGLWQE
-270 FMYVTREQPKRQVT
+270 FLYVTREPKRPVT

-307 YTLTNSKGQV
+307 YTLTNDKGQV
-317 VHTFTTKADGTA
+317 VHTFTTRADGTA
-329 TDTVEVPAGTYTIK
+329 SDTVEVPTGTYTIK
-343 ETKAPQKGFSLNGKT
+343 ETKAPQKGFSLNGRT
-358 QTVEVTQGNGTQTFT
+358 QTVNVDAGNGVQTFT
-373 LNGDMAEQPISD
+373 LNGDMAEHPIVD

-397 LDHAGELEGG
+397 LDQAGELEGG

-422 NVYTDANQLNGVTPG
+422 NVYTDANQLNGVTSG
-437 ASAVWTTDDKGLL
+437 ASAVWTTDDKGQL
-450 MFRLPA
+450 MFSSNP
-456 SEGTWPFKD
+456 SEGTWPFKKGD
-465 SQGHNVFPLGTV
+465 DNAFPLGTV
-477 RITELSTPDWA
+477 RITELGTPDWA
-488 VSSQP
+488 VSSQL
-493 GGRGSVYTIY
+493 GGQGSVYTLT
-503 DNGNHQ
+503 DSGDHMT
-509 ATHTTL
+509 AKHTTL
-515 QPWKNNANADND
+515 QPWKNNANVDND

-538 KGAVEVVKADNDT
+538 KGAVEVVKADKDT
-551 TESTP
+551 TESAP

-573 DQKVRVAGTDYAPNA
+573 DQRVRVAGTDYAPNA

-767 LAPTGY
+767 LPPSGY
-773 LLTSASKAWSATF
+773 LLTSANKAWSATF

-792 GTASTDQYEVNA
+792 GTASTDQYGVNA

-814 MGQDAV
+814 MGQDAI
-820 NPALPGNQVQR
+820 NPALPSNQVQR

-842 TGKRMGKIAWVMTS
+842 TGKRMGKIAWVLTS

-883 NANVCVPHAKD
+883 NANVCVPHMKD

-948 DANNYNVTKDGTTHT
+948 DANSYNVTKNGTTHT

-996 VDIKLKSFSKL
+996 VDVKLKSFSKL

-1094 SGNPVA
+1094 RGNPVA
-1100 TAEQSVIIKKE
+1100 TAEQSVTIKKE

-1167 AMGDIDDESNANPST
+1167 AMGDIDDESNANPSS
-1182 GIVRITDK
+1182 GIVRITDQ

-1206 ALHLKDKDGNDAGI
+1206 TLHLKDKDGNDAGI

-1250 ETDGKLEGETV
+1250 ETDGKLEGETT

-1275 THADISDENQDI
+1275 THADISDENQDT
-1287 KFPKIGTQAQDEF
+1287 KFPNIGTQAQDEF

-1331 ATAHVQGILDEDG
+1331 ASAHVQGILDENG

-1374 TVDVLFPIDIDG
+1374 TVDVLFPLDIEG

-1396 SLSRGD
+1396 SLRRGGTI
-1402 VVLAEHKD
+1402 LAEHKD
-1410 ITDKGQTVYVAKIGT
+1410 ITDKGQTVYAAKIGT

-1444 TKTLFDAKTGET
+1444 TKTLFDAQTGET
-1456 STADQLV
+1456 
-1463 GEDGKP
+1463 
-1469 LPKAQKPGK
+1469 
-1478 TETEHGYIEIGEV
+1478 V
-1491 TERGGRFYQTVST
+1491 TED
-1504 CTNVNKPAETEAEGN
+1504 NAEAGK
-1519 DQPMCASREFEV
+1519 SY
-1531 QNPNLSSVQIN
+1531 SSVQLN
-1542 DKDDSLV
+1542 DKDKTLV
-1549 DIELVDAVGY
+1549 DVELVDKVGY
-1559 ENLLPET
+1559 ENLIPET
-1566 KYALE
+1566 KYAIE
-1571 GKLHKRAADGTD
+1571 GELHKRAADSTD
-1583 AGVLTD
+1583 AGILAD
-1589 NDGKE
+1589 KDGNL
-1594 VTGKTEFTTPK
+1594 VTAKAEFTTPK
-1605 AEGKTVSGTENVTF
+1605 AEGKTVSGSENVTF
-1619 KFTMP
+1619 KFTLP
-1624 RNQLAD
+1624 KTNLAD

-1644 TDKEQTVA
+1644 TDKEQSVA
-1652 EHKDINDEGQTV
+1652 KHEDINDEGQTV

-1670 TKATDTVTGSQ
+1670 TKATDTVTGTQ

-1695 AYRGLN
+1695 AYRGLK

-1721 TDKDGKD
+1721 TDKDGKE
-1728 ITGETVFTPTE
+1728 ITGATVFTPTE

-1816 VKYENLVPGTEYKL
+1816 VKYENLVSGTEYKL
-1830 DGKLVDVKGNTIATG
+1830 NGKLVDAKGNTITE
-1845 SSTFKPAAA
+1845 SSATFKPAAA
-1854 NGEAKIEFKFNAD
+1854 NGEAKIEFKFNAN

-1889 AQHEDLNDKGQTVE
+1889 AQHEDLKDKGQTVE
-1903 LTSPIVVKKKLAMTG
+1903 LTSPIVVKGKLAMTG

-1923 LGVLS
+1923 LGALT
-1928 LLMLGAGAALAARRR
+1928 LLLLGAGAAMAARRR

>member
-27 GAVAMSTVGV
+27 GAVAMSAGV
-37 QEAKAAETVPQNLS
+37 PEAKAAETVPQNLS

-56 RNANM
+56 RNYNM
-61 VHAGANAN
+61 VNAGANSN

-98 APGWSDALLNDANWS
+98 APGWSDALLNDANWR

-135 ENVQGSLGWLAG
+135 ENVQGSLGWVAG
-147 VGFPNNLP
+147 IGFPNNLI

-161 IAGYPTSWVDS
+161 IAGYPTSWADS

-189 NADKSALNFT
+189 NADKSGLYFT
-199 PAFGGGLFASA
+199 PAFGGGLFANA
-210 TYLSMAHNDDIANI
+210 TYLSMAHNDDIANT

-235 IDTLVAD
+235 IDKLVAD
-242 ARKHDNQTE
+242 ARANANQTE
-251 YTAHIYQPVDA
+251 YTAHIYQPSDA
-262 SKRGEWQN
+262 SKRGQWQD
-270 FMYVTREQPKRQVT
+270 FLYVTREQPKRQVT

-307 YTLTNSKGQV
+307 YTLTNAKGQV
-317 VHTFTTKADGTA
+317 VHTFTTRADGTA
-329 TDTVEVPAGTYTIK
+329 SDTVEVPAGTYTIK
-343 ETKAPQKGFSLNGKT
+343 ETKAPQKGFTLNGRT
-358 QTVEVTQGNGTQTFT
+358 QTVNVAAGNGVQTFT
-373 LNGDMAEQPISD
+373 LNGDMAEQPITD

-397 LDHAGELEGG
+397 LDQAGELEGG

-414 RFRVEWFK
+414 RFRAEWFK

-437 ASAVWTTDDKGLL
+437 ASAVWTTDKKGIVR
-450 MFRLPA
+450 FSQPA

-465 SQGHNVFPLGTV
+465 PGGHNAFPLGTI

-488 VSSQP
+488 VSSQL
-493 GGRGSVYTIY
+493 GGQGSVYTLT
-503 DNGNHQ
+503 DSGDHMT
-509 ATHTTL
+509 AKHTTL
-515 QPWKNNANADND
+515 QPWKNNANVDND

-538 KGAVEVVKADNDT
+538 KGAVEVVKADADT
-551 TESTP
+551 TQSTP

-573 DQKVRVAGTDYAPNA
+573 DKKVRVAGTDYAPNA

-619 EKDAGTGYHKAG
+619 EKDAGAGYHKAG

-767 LAPTGY
+767 LAPSGY
-773 LLTSASKAWSATF
+773 LLTSANKAWSATF

-792 GTASTDQYEVNA
+792 GTASTDQYAINA
-804 GANQYATLTD
+804 GANQYATLTN
-814 MGQDAV
+814 MGQDAA
-820 NPALPGNQVQR
+820 NPALPSNQVQR

-937 PNSKGHTVKWV
+937 PNSKGHTVEWV
-948 DANNYNVTKDGTTHT
+948 DANNYNVTRNGTTHT

-996 VDIKLKSFSKL
+996 VDVKLKSFSKL

-1050 GNIGDKIAPSIGKV
+1050 GNSGDKIAPGIGKV

-1083 GELYVVDNGQV
+1083 GELYVVDNGQTV
-1094 SGNPVA
+1094 GDPVA
-1100 TAEQSVIIKKE
+1100 TAEQSVTIKKE

-1129 KRVVAYEYLLDENGK
+1129 KRVVAYEYLVDENGK

-1182 GIVRITDK
+1182 GIVRITDQ

-1250 ETDGKLEGETV
+1250 ETDGKLEGETT

-1275 THADISDENQDI
+1275 THADISDENQDT
-1287 KFPKIGTQAQDEF
+1287 KFPNIGTQAQDEF

-1331 ATAHVQGILDEDG
+1331 AAAHVQGILDENG

-1374 TVDVLFPIDIDG
+1374 TVDVLFPLDIEG

-1402 VVLAEHKD
+1402 TILAEHKD
-1410 ITDKGQTVYVAKIGT
+1410 ITDKGQTVYAAKIGT

-1444 TKTLFDAKTGET
+1444 TKTLFDAQTGET
-1456 STADQLV
+1456 
-1463 GEDGKP
+1463 
-1469 LPKAQKPGK
+1469 
-1478 TETEHGYIEIGEV
+1478 V
-1491 TERGGRFYQTVST
+1491 TED
-1504 CTNVNKPAETEAEGN
+1504 NAEAGK
-1519 DQPMCASREFEV
+1519 SY
-1531 QNPNLSSVQIN
+1531 SSVQLN
-1542 DKDDSLV
+1542 DKDKTLV
-1549 DIELVDAVGY
+1549 DVELVDKVGY
-1559 ENLLPET
+1559 ENLIPET
-1566 KYALE
+1566 KYAIE
-1571 GKLHKRAADGTD
+1571 GELHKRAADGTD
-1583 AGVLTD
+1583 AGVLSD
-1589 NDGKE
+1589 KDGNL
-1594 VTGKTEFTTPK
+1594 VTAKTEFTTPK
-1605 AEGKTVSGTENVTF
+1605 AEGKTVSGSENVTF
-1619 KFTMP
+1619 KFTLP
-1624 RNQLAD
+1624 KTDLAD

-1644 TDKEQTVA
+1644 TDKEQSVA
-1652 EHKDINDEGQTV
+1652 KHEDINDEGQTV

-1670 TKATDTVTGSQ
+1670 TKATDTVTGTQ

-1695 AYRGLN
+1695 AYRGLK

-1721 TDKDGKD
+1721 TDKDGKE

-1790 KIGTKLTDASG
+1790 KIGTQLTDASG
-1801 KKKVTAEGTITLVDT
+1801 KKKVTAEGDIKLVDT
-1816 VKYENLVPGTEYKL
+1816 VKYENLVPGTEYRL
-1830 DGKLVDVKGNTIATG
+1830 TGKLVDEKKNVIAE
-1845 SSTFKPAAA
+1845 SSATFKPTSAS
-1854 NGEAKIEFKFNAD
+1854 GEAKIEFKFNAN

-1876 AFEYLYDMNGNKI
+1876 AFEYLYDMNGNKV
-1889 AQHEDLNDKGQTVE
+1889 AQHEDLKDKGQTVE

-1923 LGVLS
+1923 LGALS
-1928 LLMLGAGAALAARRR
+1928 LLLLGAGAAMAARRR

>member
-12 RKAVACIVGTAMAAS
+12 RKAVACIAGTAMAAS
-27 GAVAMSTVGV
+27 GAVAMSAGV
-37 QEAKAAETVPQNLS
+37 PEAKAAETVPQNLS

-98 APGWSDALLNDANWS
+98 APGWSDALLNDANWRD
-113 PADSS
+113 ADGS

-161 IAGYPTSWVDS
+161 IAGYPTSWADS

-210 TYLSMAHNDDIANI
+210 TYLSMAHNGGIADT

-242 ARKHDNQTE
+242 ARKHVNQTE

-329 TDTVEVPAGTYTIK
+329 SDTVEVPTGTYTIK

-385 PGRVKVQKALSD
+385 PGVVKVQKALSD
-397 LDHAGELEGG
+397 LDHAGELEAG

-422 NVYTDANQLNGVTPG
+422 NLYTDAAQLNGVTPG
-437 ASAVWTTDDKGLL
+437 ASAVWTTNDKGLIR
-450 MFRLPA
+450 FGTEP
-456 SEGTWPFKD
+456 SEGTWPFKRAD
-465 SQGHNVFPLGTV
+465 GNAFPLGTV

-488 VSSQP
+488 VSSQQS
-493 GGRGSVYTIY
+493 GEGSVYTLT
-503 DNGNHQ
+503 DSGDHKT
-509 ATHTTL
+509 AKVTTL
-515 QPWKNNANADND
+515 QPWKNNANVDND

-538 KGAVEVVKADNDT
+538 KGAVEVVKADADT
-551 TESTP
+551 TQSTP

-561 LNGTSYQIINKN
+561 LNGTSYQIVNKN

-653 ANADMTVVPGY
+653 VNADMTVVPGY

-792 GTASTDQYEVNA
+792 GIASTDQYAVNA
-804 GANQYATLTD
+804 GANQYATLTN
-814 MGQDAV
+814 MGQDAP
-820 NPALPGNQVQR
+820 NPALPSNQVQR

-907 AIRVNADGEYEVADA
+907 AITVNADGEYEVADA

-996 VDIKLKSFSKL
+996 VDVKLKSFSKL

-1050 GNIGDKIAPSIGKV
+1050 GNIGDKIAPSVGKV
-1064 TLSDVVDYWG
+1064 TLTDVVDYWG

-1331 ATAHVQGILDEDG
+1331 AAAHVQGILDEDG

-1374 TVDVLFPIDIDG
+1374 TVDVLFPLDIDG

-1456 STADQLV
+1456 
-1463 GEDGKP
+1463 
-1469 LPKAQKPGK
+1469 
-1478 TETEHGYIEIGEV
+1478 V
-1491 TERGGRFYQTVST
+1491 TED
-1504 CTNVNKPAETEAEGN
+1504 NAEA
-1519 DQPMCASREFEV
+1519 DKAY
-1531 QNPNLSSVQIN
+1531 SSVQLN
-1542 DKDDSLV
+1542 DKDETLV
-1549 DIELVDAVGY
+1549 DVELVDEVGY
-1559 ENLLPET
+1559 ENLIPET

-1571 GKLHKRAADGTD
+1571 GELHKRAADGAD
-1583 AGVLTD
+1583 AGVLED
-1589 NDGKE
+1589 KDGNA
-1594 VTGKTEFTTPK
+1594 VQAKTEFTTPK

-1670 TKATDTVTGSQ
+1670 TKATDTVTGTQ

-1816 VKYENLVPGTEYKL
+1816 VKYENLVPGTKYKM

>member
-12 RKAVACIVGTAMAAS
+12 RKAVACIAGTAMAAS
-27 GAVAMSTVGV
+27 GAVAMSAGV
-37 QEAKAAETVPQNLS
+37 PEAKAAETVPQNLS

-56 RNANM
+56 RNYNM
-61 VHAGANAN
+61 VNAGANSN

-91 CVDANLH
+91 CVDASLH
-98 APGWSDALLNDANWS
+98 APGWSDALLNDANWR

-135 ENVQGSLGWLAG
+135 ENVQGSLGWVAG
-147 VGFPNNLP
+147 IGFPHNIANTNPPGNLL
-155 DNPGGA
+155 
-161 IAGYPTSWVDS
+161 GYPTSWADS
-172 QTATQIAVWIL
+172 QTATQLAVWIL

-199 PAFGGGLFASA
+199 GGGLFANA
-210 TYLSMAHNDDIANI
+210 TYLSMAHNDQAAHAAN
-224 FGKPGW
+224 KVGW

-235 IDTLVAD
+235 IDKLVAD
-242 ARKHDNQTE
+242 ARAHANQTE
-251 YTAHIYQPVDA
+251 YTAHIYQPADA

-270 FMYVTREQPKRQVT
+270 FLYVTREQPKRPVA
-284 IKKTSAKPEYTAN
+284 IKKTSSKPEYTAN

-329 TDTVEVPAGTYTIK
+329 TDTVEVPTGRYTIK

-422 NVYTDANQLNGVTPG
+422 NVYTDASQLNGVTPG
-437 ASAVWTTDDKGLL
+437 ASAVWTTDNKGIVR
-450 MFRLPA
+450 FASNP

-465 SQGHNVFPLGTV
+465 PQGHNAFPLGTV
-477 RITELSTPDWA
+477 RITELSTPAWA
-488 VSSQP
+488 VSSQL
-493 GGRGSVYTIY
+493 GGQGSVYTLT
-503 DNGNHQ
+503 DSGDHMT
-509 ATHTTL
+509 AKHTTL
-515 QPWKNNANADND
+515 QPWKGNANADND

-597 RDGKSVASTPDGYLP
+597 SDGKSVASTPDGYLP

-767 LAPTGY
+767 LAPSGY

-792 GTASTDQYEVNA
+792 GTASTDQYAVNA
-804 GANQYATLTD
+804 GTNQYATLTD
-814 MGQDAV
+814 MGQDAA

-907 AIRVNADGEYEVADA
+907 AITVNADGEYEVADA

-970 RAFPYDEYTLTELAT
+970 RAFPYDEYTLTELKT

-996 VDIKLKSFSKL
+996 VDVKLKSFSKL

-1050 GNIGDKIAPSIGKV
+1050 GNIGDKIAPSVGKV

-1074 VTPGKYTAK
+1074 VTPGKYIAK
-1083 GELYVVDNGQV
+1083 GELYVVDNDQV
-1094 SGNPVA
+1094 SGNPVV
-1100 TAEQSVIIKKE
+1100 TTEQSVIIKKE

-1120 IEDASKLAG
+1120 IEDVSKLVG

-1167 AMGDIDDESNANPST
+1167 AMGDIDDEGNANPSS
-1182 GIVRITDK
+1182 GIVRITDQ

-1195 VVPGKEYTMNA
+1195 VVPGKEYIMNA

-1235 VPTTENGTVDVVFEF
+1235 VPTAENGTVDVVFEF
-1250 ETDGKLEGETV
+1250 ETDGKLAGETV

-1362 ATVTFTPKTPNG
+1362 STVTFTPKTPNG
-1374 TVDVLFPIDIDG
+1374 TVDVLFPLDIDG

-1444 TKTLFDAKTGET
+1444 TKTLFDAQTGET
-1456 STADQLV
+1456 
-1463 GEDGKP
+1463 
-1469 LPKAQKPGK
+1469 
-1478 TETEHGYIEIGEV
+1478 V
-1491 TERGGRFYQTVST
+1491 TED
-1504 CTNVNKPAETEAEGN
+1504 NAEAGK
-1519 DQPMCASREFEV
+1519 SY
-1531 QNPNLSSVQIN
+1531 SSVQLN
-1542 DKDDSLV
+1542 DKDETLV
-1549 DIELVDAVGY
+1549 DVELADEVGY
-1559 ENLLPET
+1559 ENLIPEA

-1571 GKLHKRAADGTD
+1571 GELHKRAADGTD
-1583 AGVLTD
+1583 AGVLED
-1589 NDGKE
+1589 KDGNA
-1594 VTGKTEFTTPK
+1594 VQAKTEFTTPK

-1739 PNGIV
+1739 PNGVV

-1816 VKYENLVPGTEYKL
+1816 VKYENLVPGTEYKM

-1854 NGEAKIEFKFNAD
+1854 DGEAKIEFKFNAN

>member
-12 RKAVACIVGTAMAAS
+12 RKAVACIAGTAMAAS
-27 GAVAMSTVGV
+27 GAVAMSAGV
-37 QEAKAAETVPQNLS
+37 PEAKAAETAPQNLS

-56 RNANM
+56 RNYNM
-61 VHAGANAN
+61 VNAGANSN

-91 CVDANLH
+91 CVDASLH
-98 APGWSDALLNDANWS
+98 APGWSDALLNDANWR

-135 ENVQGSLGWLAG
+135 ENVQGSLGWVAG
-147 VGFPNNLP
+147 IGFPHNIANTNPSGNLL
-155 DNPGGA
+155 
-161 IAGYPTSWVDS
+161 GYPTSWADS

-199 PAFGGGLFASA
+199 GGGLFANA
-210 TYLSMAHNDDIANI
+210 TYLSMAHNDQAAHAAN
-224 FGKPGW
+224 KVGW

-235 IDTLVAD
+235 IDKLVAD
-242 ARKHDNQTE
+242 ARAHANQTE
-251 YTAHIYQPVDA
+251 YTAHIYQPADA

-270 FMYVTREQPKRQVT
+270 FLYVTREQPKRPVA
-284 IKKTSAKPEYTAN
+284 IKKTSSKPEYTAN

-307 YTLTNSKGQV
+307 YTLTNANGQV

-343 ETKAPQKGFSLNGKT
+343 ETKAPKAGFTLNGRT
-358 QTVEVTQGNGTQTFT
+358 QTVNVAAGNGVQTFT
-373 LNGDMAEQPISD
+373 LNGDMAEQPITD

-437 ASAVWTTDDKGLL
+437 ASAVWTTDNKGIVR
-450 MFRLPA
+450 FAKSPA
-456 SEGTWPFKD
+456 EGTWPFKNSIND
-465 SQGHNVFPLGTV
+465 NEFPLGTV

-488 VSSQP
+488 VSSQL
-493 GGRGSVYTIY
+493 GGQGSVYTLT
-503 DNGNHQ
+503 DDGNHR

-693 TNLSGASFQI
+693 TNLAGASFQI

-767 LAPTGY
+767 LAPSGY

-792 GTASTDQYEVNA
+792 GTASTDQYAVNA

-814 MGQDAV
+814 MGQDAA
-820 NPALPGNQVQR
+820 NPDLPGNQVQR

-907 AIRVNADGEYEVADA
+907 AITVNADGEYEVADA

-937 PNSKGHTVKWV
+937 PNSKGHTVEWV

-996 VDIKLKSFSKL
+996 VDVKLKSFSKL

-1050 GNIGDKIAPSIGKV
+1050 GNIGDKIAPSVGKV

-1083 GELYVVDNGQV
+1083 GELYVVNNDQV

-1167 AMGDIDDESNANPST
+1167 AMGDIDDESNANPSS
-1182 GIVRITDK
+1182 GIVRITDQ

-1235 VPTTENGTVDVVFEF
+1235 VPTAENGTVDVVFEF
-1250 ETDGKLEGETV
+1250 ETDGKLAGETV

-1350 EGPVLKDGKELT
+1350 EGPVLKDGQELT
-1362 ATVTFTPKTPNG
+1362 STVTFTPETPNG
-1374 TVDVLFPIDIDG
+1374 TVDVLFPIDING

-1444 TKTLFDAKTGET
+1444 TKTLFDAQTGET
-1456 STADQLV
+1456 
-1463 GEDGKP
+1463 
-1469 LPKAQKPGK
+1469 
-1478 TETEHGYIEIGEV
+1478 V
-1491 TERGGRFYQTVST
+1491 TEDNAEAGKFY
-1504 CTNVNKPAETEAEGN
+1504 
-1519 DQPMCASREFEV
+1519 
-1531 QNPNLSSVQIN
+1531 SSVQLN
-1542 DKDDSLV
+1542 DKDETLV
-1549 DIELVDAVGY
+1549 DVELVDEVGY
-1559 ENLLPET
+1559 ENLIPET

-1571 GKLHKRAADGTD
+1571 GELHKRAADGTD
-1583 AGVLTD
+1583 AGVLED
-1589 NDGKE
+1589 KDGNA
-1594 VTGKTEFTTPK
+1594 VQAKTEFTTPK
-1605 AEGKTVSGTENVTF
+1605 SEGKTVSGSENVTF

-1644 TDKEQTVA
+1644 TDKEQPVA

-1670 TKATDTVTGSQ
+1670 TQARDTVTGSQ

-1739 PNGIV
+1739 PNGVV

-1801 KKKVTAEGTITLVDT
+1801 KKKVTAEGDITLVDT
-1816 VKYENLVPGTEYKL
+1816 VKYENLVPGTEYKM
-1830 DGKLVDVKGNTIATG
+1830 DGKLVDAKGNTIATG
-1845 SSTFKPAAA
+1845 SSTFKPETES
-1854 NGEAKIEFKFNAD
+1854 GEAKIEFKFNAN

-1889 AQHEDLNDKGQTVE
+1889 AQHEDLKDKGQTVE

-1928 LLMLGAGAALAARRR
+1928 LLTLGAGAALAARRR

>member
-1 MGLFKSIRTLS
+1 MGLFKSFRTLS

-27 GAVAMSTVGV
+27 GAVAMSAGV
-37 QEAKAAETVPQNLS
+37 PEAKAAETVPQNLS

-56 RNANM
+56 RNYNM
-61 VHAGANAN
+61 VNAGANSN

-91 CVDANLH
+91 CLDANLH
-98 APGWSDALLNDANWS
+98 APGWSDALLNDANWR

-135 ENVQGSLGWLAG
+135 ENVQGSLGWVAG
-147 VGFPNNLP
+147 IGFPHNITNQNPPGNLM
-155 DNPGGA
+155 
-161 IAGYPTSWVDS
+161 GYPTSWADS

-189 NADKSALNFT
+189 NSNKSGLYFT
-199 PAFGGGLFASA
+199 PAFGGGLFAEA
-210 TYLSMAHNDDIANI
+210 GYLSMAHNDPAAHAAN
-224 FGKPGW
+224 KVGW

-235 IDTLVAD
+235 IDKLVAD
-242 ARKHDNQTE
+242 ARAHASQKE
-251 YTAHIYQPVDA
+251 YTAHIYQPADA
-262 SKRGEWQN
+262 SKRGQWQD
-270 FMYVTREQPKRQVT
+270 FLYVTREQPKRPVT

-307 YTLTNSKGQV
+307 YTLTNAKGQV
-317 VHTFTTKADGTA
+317 VHTFTTRADGTA
-329 TDTVEVPAGTYTIK
+329 SDTVEVPTGTYTIK
-343 ETKAPQKGFSLNGKT
+343 ETKAPQKGFSLNGRT
-358 QTVEVTQGNGTQTFT
+358 QTVNVAAGNGVQTFT
-373 LNGDMAEQPISD
+373 LNGDMAEQPIID

-397 LDHAGELEGG
+397 LDQAGELEGG

-437 ASAVWTTDDKGLL
+437 ASAVWTTNDKGQLR
-450 MFRLPA
+450 FNSSP
-456 SEGTWPFKD
+456 SEGTWPFKRGD
-465 SQGHNVFPLGTV
+465 NNAFPLGTV
-477 RITELSTPDWA
+477 RITELGTPDWA

-493 GGRGSVYTIY
+493 GGQGSVYTLT
-503 DNGNHQ
+503 DSGDHMT
-509 ATHTTL
+509 AKHTTL
-515 QPWKNNANADND
+515 QPWKNNANVDND

-538 KGAVEVVKADNDT
+538 KGAVEVVKADKDT

-573 DQKVRVAGTDYAPNA
+573 DQSVRVAGTDYAPNA

-767 LAPTGY
+767 LSPSGY
-773 LLTSASKAWSATF
+773 LLTSANKAWSATF

-814 MGQDAV
+814 MGQDAT
-820 NPALPGNQVQR
+820 NPALPSNQVQR

-883 NANVCVPHAKD
+883 NANVCVPHTKD

-937 PNSKGHTVKWV
+937 PNSKGHTVEWV
-948 DANNYNVTKDGTTHT
+948 DANSYNVTKNGTTHT

-996 VDIKLKSFSKL
+996 VDVKLKSFSKL

-1050 GNIGDKIAPSIGKV
+1050 GNIGDKIAPGIGKV

-1100 TAEQSVIIKKE
+1100 TAEQSVTIKKE

-1167 AMGDIDDESNANPST
+1167 AMGDIDDESNASPSS
-1182 GIVRITDK
+1182 GIVRITDQ

-1206 ALHLKDKDGNDAGI
+1206 TLHLKDKDGNDAGI

-1250 ETDGKLEGETV
+1250 ETDGKLEGETT

-1275 THADISDENQDI
+1275 THADISDENQDT
-1287 KFPKIGTQAQDEF
+1287 KFPNIGTQAQDEF

-1331 ATAHVQGILDEDG
+1331 AAAHVQGILDENG

-1374 TVDVLFPIDIDG
+1374 TVDVLFPLDIEG

-1396 SLSRGD
+1396 YLRRGD
-1402 VVLAEHKD
+1402 TILAEHKD
-1410 ITDKGQTVYVAKIGT
+1410 ITDKGQTVYAAKIGT

-1444 TKTLFDAKTGET
+1444 TKTLFDAQTGET
-1456 STADQLV
+1456 
-1463 GEDGKP
+1463 
-1469 LPKAQKPGK
+1469 
-1478 TETEHGYIEIGEV
+1478 V
-1491 TERGGRFYQTVST
+1491 TED
-1504 CTNVNKPAETEAEGN
+1504 NAEAGK
-1519 DQPMCASREFEV
+1519 SY
-1531 QNPNLSSVQIN
+1531 SSVQLN
-1542 DKDDSLV
+1542 DKDKTLV
-1549 DIELVDAVGY
+1549 DVELVDKVGY
-1559 ENLLPET
+1559 ENLIPET
-1566 KYALE
+1566 KYAIE
-1571 GKLHKRAADGTD
+1571 GELHKRAADSTD
-1583 AGVLTD
+1583 AGILAD
-1589 NDGKE
+1589 KDGNL
-1594 VTGKTEFTTPK
+1594 VTAKAEFTTPK
-1605 AEGKTVSGTENVTF
+1605 AEGKTVSGSENVTF
-1619 KFTMP
+1619 KFTLP
-1624 RNQLAD
+1624 KTNLAD

-1644 TDKEQTVA
+1644 TDKEQSVA
-1652 EHKDINDEGQTV
+1652 KHEDINDEGQTV

-1670 TKATDTVTGSQ
+1670 TKATDTVTGTQ

-1695 AYRGLN
+1695 AYRGLK
-1701 PGKQYVMK
+1701 PVKQYVMK

-1721 TDKDGKD
+1721 TDKDGKE

-1816 VKYENLVPGTEYKL
+1816 VKYENLVPDTEYKL
-1830 DGKLVDVKGNTIATG
+1830 NGKLVDAKGNTITE
-1845 SSTFKPAAA
+1845 SSATFKPAAA
-1854 NGEAKIEFKFNAD
+1854 NGEAKIEFKFNAN

-1889 AQHEDLNDKGQTVE
+1889 AQHEDLKDKGQTVE

-1923 LGVLS
+1923 LGALT
-1928 LLMLGAGAALAARRR
+1928 LLLLGAGAAMAARRR

>member
-37 QEAKAAETVPQNLS
+37 PEAKAAETVPQNLS

-56 RNANM
+56 RNVNQAA
-61 VHAGANAN
+61 AGGNSN
-69 SSLFFTVKE
+69 SSIFFTVKE
-78 GSTQYPY
+78 GSTTYPY
-85 HQRAAY
+85 HERTAY

-98 APGWSDALLNDANWS
+98 APHWNNDMLSN
-113 PADSS
+113 SS
-118 GQAQYYNNPQY
+118 WVNIPGDEVRPDGMTQAQYYRNPQY

-135 ENVQGSLGWLAG
+135 ESVQGSLGWVAG
-147 VGFPNNLP
+147 IGFPNNITNQKPAGNLM
-155 DNPGGA
+155 
-161 IAGYPTSWVDS
+161 GYPTSWADS
-172 QTATQIAVWIL
+172 QTATQFALWML

-189 NADKSALNFT
+189 NADKSAVMFT
-199 PAFGGGLFASA
+199 PAYGGGVFANSA
-210 TYLSMAHNDDIANI
+210 YLTMAHNDPAAHAAN
-224 FGKPGW
+224 KVGW

-242 ARKHDNQTE
+242 ARKHASQKE
-251 YTAHIYQPVDA
+251 YTAHIYQPADA
-262 SKRGEWQN
+262 SKRGQWQD
-270 FMYVTREQPKRQVT
+270 FLYVTREQPKRQVT

-307 YTLTNSKGQV
+307 YTLTNAKGQV
-317 VHTFTTKADGTA
+317 VHTFTTRADGTA
-329 TDTVEVPAGTYTIK
+329 SDTVEVPAGTYTIK
-343 ETKAPQKGFSLNGKT
+343 ETKAPKAGFSLNGRT
-358 QTVEVTQGNGTQTFT
+358 QTVNVAVGNGVQTFT
-373 LNGDMAEQPISD
+373 LNGDMAEQPIVD
-385 PGRVKVQKALSD
+385 PGVVKVQKALSD
-397 LDHAGELEGG
+397 LDAAGELEGG

-450 MFRLPA
+450 MFRQPT

-465 SQGHNVFPLGTV
+465 TQGHNVFPLGTV
-477 RITELSTPDWA
+477 RITELSTPAWA

-493 GGRGSVYTIY
+493 GGSGSVYTIT
-503 DNGNHQ
+503 DNGNHR

-515 QPWKNNANADND
+515 QPWKNNANVDND

-538 KGAVEVVKADNDT
+538 KGAVEVVKADADT
-551 TESTP
+551 TQSTP

-573 DQKVRVAGTDYAPNA
+573 DKKVRVAGTDYAPNA

-767 LAPTGY
+767 LAPSGY
-773 LLTSASKAWSATF
+773 LLTSANKAWSATF

-814 MGQDAV
+814 MGQDAT

-883 NANVCVPHAKD
+883 NANVCVPHTKD

-937 PNSKGHTVKWV
+937 PNSKGHTVEWV
-948 DANNYNVTKDGTTHT
+948 DANNYNVTKNGTTHT

-970 RAFPYDEYTLTELAT
+970 RAFPYDEYTLTELKT

-996 VDIKLKSFSKL
+996 VDVKLKSFSKL

-1050 GNIGDKIAPSIGKV
+1050 GNIGDKIAPGIGKV
-1064 TLSDVVDYWG
+1064 TLTDVVDYWG

-1083 GELYVVDNGQV
+1083 GELYVVDNGQTV
-1094 SGNPVA
+1094 GDPVA
-1100 TAEQSVIIKKE
+1100 TAEQSVTIKKE

-1129 KRVVAYEYLLDENGK
+1129 KRVVAYEYLVDENGK

-1182 GIVRITDK
+1182 GIVRITDQ

-1250 ETDGKLEGETV
+1250 ETDGKLEGETT

-1275 THADISDENQDI
+1275 THADISDENQDT
-1287 KFPKIGTQAQDEF
+1287 KFPNIGTQAQDEF
-1300 DGDKQMPVVDG
+1300 DSDKQMPVVDG

-1331 ATAHVQGILDEDG
+1331 AAAHVQGILDENG

-1374 TVDVLFPIDIDG
+1374 TVDVLFPLDIEG

-1402 VVLAEHKD
+1402 TILAEHKD
-1410 ITDKGQTVYVAKIGT
+1410 ITDKGQTVYAAKIGT

-1444 TKTLFDAKTGET
+1444 TKTLFDAQTGET
-1456 STADQLV
+1456 
-1463 GEDGKP
+1463 
-1469 LPKAQKPGK
+1469 
-1478 TETEHGYIEIGEV
+1478 V
-1491 TERGGRFYQTVST
+1491 TED
-1504 CTNVNKPAETEAEGN
+1504 NAEAGK
-1519 DQPMCASREFEV
+1519 SY
-1531 QNPNLSSVQIN
+1531 SSVQLN
-1542 DKDDSLV
+1542 DKDKTLV
-1549 DIELVDAVGY
+1549 DVELVDKVGY
-1559 ENLLPET
+1559 ENLIPET
-1566 KYALE
+1566 KYTLE
-1571 GKLHKRAADGTD
+1571 GELHKRAADGTD
-1583 AGVLTD
+1583 AGILAD
-1589 NDGKE
+1589 KDGNS
-1594 VTGKTEFTTPK
+1594 VTAKTEFTTPK
-1605 AEGKTVSGTENVTF
+1605 AEGKTVSGSENVTF
-1619 KFTMP
+1619 KFTLP
-1624 RNQLAD
+1624 KTDLAD

-1644 TDKEQTVA
+1644 TDKEQSVA
-1652 EHKDINDEGQTV
+1652 KHEDINDEGQTV

-1670 TKATDTVTGSQ
+1670 TKATDTVTGTQ

-1695 AYRGLN
+1695 AYRGLK

-1816 VKYENLVPGTEYKL
+1816 VKYENLVPNVEYRL
-1830 DGKLVDVKGNTIATG
+1830 TGKLVDEKKNVIAE
-1845 SSTFKPAAA
+1845 SSATFKPTSA
-1854 NGEAKIEFKFNAD
+1854 NGEAKIEFKFNAN

-1889 AQHEDLNDKGQTVE
+1889 AQHEDLKDKGQTVE

-1928 LLMLGAGAALAARRR
+1928 LLLLGAGAAMAARRR

>member
-56 RNANM
+56 RNRNM
-61 VHAGANAN
+61 VNAGANSN

-85 HQRAAY
+85 HQRSAY
-91 CVDANLH
+91 CLDANLH

-113 PADSS
+113 DADGS

-129 APYVLK
+129 SPYVLK
-135 ENVQGSLGWLAG
+135 ENVQGPLGWLAG

-161 IAGYPTSWVDS
+161 IAGYPTSWADA
-172 QTATQIAVWIL
+172 QTATQLAVWIL

-189 NADKSALNFT
+189 NANKSGLYFT
-199 PAFGGGLFASA
+199 PAFGGGLFANA
-210 TYLSMAHNDDIANI
+210 TYLSVAHNDAIANT

-235 IDTLVAD
+235 IDKLVAD
-242 ARKHDNQTE
+242 ARAHASQTE
-251 YTAHIYQPVDA
+251 YTAHVYQPADA
-262 SKRGEWQN
+262 SKRGQWQD

-317 VHTFTTKADGTA
+317 VHTFTTRADGTA
-329 TDTVEVPAGTYTIK
+329 SDTVKVPAGTYTIK
-343 ETKAPQKGFSLNGKT
+343 ETKAPQKGFSLNGRT
-358 QTVEVTQGNGTQTFT
+358 QTVNVAAGNGVQTFT
-373 LNGDMAEQPISD
+373 LNGDMAEQPIVD
-385 PGRVKVQKALSD
+385 PGVVKVQKALSD
-397 LDHAGELEGG
+397 LDQAGETEGG

-450 MFRLPA
+450 MFRQPT

-465 SQGHNVFPLGTV
+465 TRGHNVFPLGTV
-477 RITELSTPDWA
+477 RITELSTPAWA

-493 GGRGSVYTIY
+493 GGSGSVYTIT
-503 DNGNHQ
+503 DNGNHR

-515 QPWKNNANADND
+515 QPWKGNANVDND

-538 KGAVEVVKADNDT
+538 KGAVEVVKADADT

-573 DQKVRVAGTDYAPNA
+573 DKKVRVAGTDYAPNA

-767 LAPTGY
+767 LAPSGY
-773 LLTSASKAWSATF
+773 LLTSANKAWSATF

-814 MGQDAV
+814 MGQDAP

-883 NANVCVPHAKD
+883 NANVCVPHTKD

-937 PNSKGHTVKWV
+937 PNSKGHTVEWV
-948 DANNYNVTKDGTTHT
+948 DANNYNVTKNGTTHA

-970 RAFPYDEYTLTELAT
+970 RAFPYDEYTLTELKT

-996 VDIKLKSFSKL
+996 VDVKLKSFSKL

-1050 GNIGDKIAPSIGKV
+1050 GNIGDKIAPGIGKV
-1064 TLSDVVDYWG
+1064 TLTDVVDYWG

-1083 GELYVVDNGQV
+1083 GELYVVDNGQTV
-1094 SGNPVA
+1094 GDPVA
-1100 TAEQSVIIKKE
+1100 TAEQSVTIKKE

-1167 AMGDIDDESNANPST
+1167 AMGDIDDESNANPSS
-1182 GIVRITDK
+1182 GIVRITDQ

-1250 ETDGKLEGETV
+1250 ETDGKLEGETT

-1275 THADISDENQDI
+1275 THADISDENQDT
-1287 KFPKIGTQAQDEF
+1287 KFPNIGTQAQDEF

-1331 ATAHVQGILDEDG
+1331 AAAHVQGILDENG

-1374 TVDVLFPIDIDG
+1374 TVDVLFPLDIEG

-1402 VVLAEHKD
+1402 TILAEHKD
-1410 ITDKGQTVYVAKIGT
+1410 ITDKGQTVYAAKIGT

-1444 TKTLFDAKTGET
+1444 TKTLFDAQTGET
-1456 STADQLV
+1456 
-1463 GEDGKP
+1463 
-1469 LPKAQKPGK
+1469 
-1478 TETEHGYIEIGEV
+1478 V
-1491 TERGGRFYQTVST
+1491 TED
-1504 CTNVNKPAETEAEGN
+1504 NAEAGK
-1519 DQPMCASREFEV
+1519 SY
-1531 QNPNLSSVQIN
+1531 SSVQLN
-1542 DKDDSLV
+1542 DKDKTLV
-1549 DIELVDAVGY
+1549 DVELVDKVGY
-1559 ENLLPET
+1559 ENLIPET

-1571 GKLHKRAADGTD
+1571 GELHKRAADGTD
-1583 AGVLTD
+1583 AGILAD
-1589 NDGKE
+1589 KDGNL
-1594 VTGKTEFTTPK
+1594 VTAKAEFTTPK
-1605 AEGKTVSGTENVTF
+1605 AEGKTVSGSENVTF
-1619 KFTMP
+1619 KFTLP
-1624 RNQLAD
+1624 KTELAD

-1644 TDKEQTVA
+1644 TDKEQSVA
-1652 EHKDINDEGQTV
+1652 KHEDINDEGQTV

-1695 AYRGLN
+1695 AYRGLK

-1721 TDKDGKD
+1721 TDKDGKE

-1790 KIGTKLTDASG
+1790 KIGTKLTDGNG
-1801 KKKVTAEGTITLVDT
+1801 KKKVTAEGDIKLVDT

-1830 DGKLVDVKGNTIATG
+1830 NGKLVDAKGNTIAE
-1845 SSTFKPAAA
+1845 SSATFKPTSAS
-1854 NGEAKIEFKFNAD
+1854 GEAKIEFKFNAN

-1889 AQHEDLNDKGQTVE
+1889 AQHEDLKDKGQTVE

-1923 LGVLS
+1923 LGALT
-1928 LLMLGAGAALAARRR
+1928 LLLLGAGAAMAARRR

>member
-12 RKAVACIVGTAMAAS
+12 RKAVACIAGTAMAAS
-27 GAVAMSTVGV
+27 GAVAMSAGV
-37 QEAKAAETVPQNLS
+37 PEAKAAETVPQNLS

-56 RNANM
+56 RNYNM
-61 VHAGANAN
+61 VNAGANSN

-91 CVDANLH
+91 CVDASLH
-98 APGWSDALLNDANWS
+98 APGWSDALLNDANWR

-135 ENVQGSLGWLAG
+135 ENVQGSLGWVAG
-147 VGFPNNLP
+147 IGFPHNITNTNPPGNLM
-155 DNPGGA
+155 
-161 IAGYPTSWVDS
+161 GYPTSWADS
-172 QTATQIAVWIL
+172 QTATQLAVWIL

-199 PAFGGGLFASA
+199 GGGLFANA
-210 TYLSMAHNDDIANI
+210 TYLSMAHNDQAAHAAN
-224 FGKPGW
+224 KVGW

-235 IDTLVAD
+235 IDKLVAD
-242 ARKHDNQTE
+242 ARAHANQTE
-251 YTAHIYQPVDA
+251 YTAHIYQPADA

-270 FMYVTREQPKRQVT
+270 FLYVTREQPKRPVA

-329 TDTVEVPAGTYTIK
+329 TDTVEVPTGRYTIK

-422 NVYTDANQLNGVTPG
+422 NVYTDASQLNGVTPG
-437 ASAVWTTDDKGLL
+437 ASAVWTTNDKGLL
-450 MFRLPA
+450 MFRLPT

-465 SQGHNVFPLGTV
+465 PQGHNAFPLGTV
-477 RITELSTPDWA
+477 RITELSTPAWA
-488 VSSQP
+488 VSSQL
-493 GGRGSVYTIY
+493 GGQGSVYTLT
-503 DNGNHQ
+503 DSGDHMT
-509 ATHTTL
+509 AKHTTL
-515 QPWKNNANADND
+515 QPWKGNANADND

-538 KGAVEVVKADNDT
+538 KGAVEVVKADADT
-551 TESTP
+551 TQSTP

-597 RDGKSVASTPDGYLP
+597 SDGKSVASTPDGYLP

-767 LAPTGY
+767 LAPSGY

-814 MGQDAV
+814 MGQDAA
-820 NPALPGNQVQR
+820 NSALPGNQVQR

-907 AIRVNADGEYEVADA
+907 AITVNADGEYEVADA

-937 PNSKGHTVKWV
+937 PNSKGHTVEWV

-996 VDIKLKSFSKL
+996 VDVKLKSFSKL

-1074 VTPGKYTAK
+1074 VTPGKYIAK
-1083 GELYVVDNGQV
+1083 GELYVVDNDQV
-1094 SGNPVA
+1094 SGIPVA
-1100 TAEQSVIIKKE
+1100 TIEQSVIIKKE

-1120 IEDASKLAG
+1120 IEDVSKLAG

-1167 AMGDIDDESNANPST
+1167 AMGDIDDEGNANPSS
-1182 GIVRITDK
+1182 GIVRITDQ

-1195 VVPGKEYTMNA
+1195 VVPGKEYAMNA

-1235 VPTTENGTVDVVFEF
+1235 VPTAENGTVDVVFEF

-1374 TVDVLFPIDIDG
+1374 TVDVLFPIDING

-1402 VVLAEHKD
+1402 TILAEHKD

-1444 TKTLFDAKTGET
+1444 TKTLFDAQTGET
-1456 STADQLV
+1456 
-1463 GEDGKP
+1463 
-1469 LPKAQKPGK
+1469 
-1478 TETEHGYIEIGEV
+1478 V
-1491 TERGGRFYQTVST
+1491 TED
-1504 CTNVNKPAETEAEGN
+1504 NAEAGK
-1519 DQPMCASREFEV
+1519 SY
-1531 QNPNLSSVQIN
+1531 SSVQLN
-1542 DKDDSLV
+1542 DKDETLV
-1549 DIELVDAVGY
+1549 DVELVDEVGY
-1559 ENLLPET
+1559 ENLIPET

-1709 ATLMNQNTGKPM
+1709 AALMNQNTGKPM

-1816 VKYENLVPGTEYKL
+1816 VKYENLVPGTEYKM

-1854 NGEAKIEFKFNAD
+1854 DGEAKIEFKFNAD

-1928 LLMLGAGAALAARRR
+1928 LLTLGAGAALAARRR

>member
-12 RKAVACIVGTAMAAS
+12 RKAVACIVGTAVAAS
-27 GAVAMSTVGV
+27 GAVAMSAGV
-37 QEAKAAETVPQNLS
+37 PGAKAAETVPQNLS

-56 RNANM
+56 RNRNM
-61 VHAGANAN
+61 VNAGANSN
-69 SSLFFTVKE
+69 SSLFFTVME
-78 GSTQYPY
+78 GSTTYPY

-91 CVDANLH
+91 CLDANLH
-98 APGWSDALLNDANWS
+98 APGWSDALLNDANWHD
-113 PADSS
+113 ADGSN
-118 GQAQYYNNPQY
+118 QAQYYNNPQY

-135 ENVQGSLGWLAG
+135 ENVQGSLGWIAG
-147 VGFPNNLP
+147 IGFPNNLI
-155 DNPGGA
+155 DNPGGSV
-161 IAGYPTSWVDS
+161 AGYPTSWADA
-172 QTATQIAVWIL
+172 QTATQLAVWIL

-189 NADKSALNFT
+189 NSNKSGLYFT
-199 PAFGGGLFASA
+199 PAFGGGLFAEA
-210 TYLSMAHNDDIANI
+210 GYLSMAHNDATANT

-230 KMSDV
+230 RMSDV
-235 IDTLVAD
+235 IDKLVAD
-242 ARKHDNQTE
+242 ARAHASQKE
-251 YTAHIYQPVDA
+251 YTAHIYQPADV
-262 SKRGEWQN
+262 SKRGQWQD
-270 FMYVTREQPKRQVT
+270 FLYVTREQPKRPVT

-307 YTLTNSKGQV
+307 YTLTNAKGQV
-317 VHTFTTKADGTA
+317 VHTFTTRADGTA
-329 TDTVEVPAGTYTIK
+329 SDTVEVPTGTYTIR
-343 ETKAPQKGFSLNGKT
+343 ETRAPKAGFSLNGRT
-358 QTVEVTQGNGTQTFT
+358 QTVNVAAGNGVQTFT
-373 LNGDMAEQPISD
+373 LNGDMAEQPVTD
-385 PGRVKVQKALSD
+385 PGRVKVQKAIAD
-397 LDHAGELEGG
+397 LDQAGELEGG
-407 VKSLAGI
+407 VGSLAGI

-422 NVYTDANQLNGVTPG
+422 NLYTDANQLNGVTPG
-437 ASAVWTTDDKGLL
+437 ASAVWTTNDKGIIN
-450 MFRLPA
+450 FSSQP
-456 SEGTWPFKD
+456 SEGTWPFKTT
-465 SQGHNVFPLGTV
+465 SGSNNTFPLGTI
-477 RITELSTPDWA
+477 RITELGTPAWA

-493 GGRGSVYTIY
+493 GGSGSVYTIT
-503 DNGNHQ
+503 DSGNHLD

-515 QPWKNNANADND
+515 QPWKNNANVGND
-527 PNVVAFPNEVS
+527 PNVVAFPNAVS
-538 KGAVEVVKADNDT
+538 KGAVEVVKSDADT
-551 TESTP
+551 TQSTP

-573 DQKVRVAGTDYAPNA
+573 DKKVRVAGTDYAPNA

-693 TNLSGASFQI
+693 TSLTGASFQI
-703 INRSRNAV
+703 VNRSRNAV

-716 SYAPGEVVQTITTK
+716 SYAPGEVVQTIATK
-730 ADTAILDKN
+730 DTAILDKN
-739 GQDTGKKGYV
+739 GQDTGKRGYV

-767 LAPTGY
+767 LAPSGY
-773 LLTSASKAWSATF
+773 LLTSANKAWSATF

-814 MGQDAV
+814 MGQDAT

-856 KTTGEKHVIV
+856 KTTGERHVIV

-883 NANVCVPHAKD
+883 NANVCVPHTKD

-937 PNSKGHTVKWV
+937 PNSRGHTVEWV
-948 DANNYNVTKDGTTHT
+948 DANNYNVTRNGTTHT

-996 VDIKLKSFSKL
+996 VDVKLKSFSKL
-1007 PNGEIDNDGKGI
+1007 PNGEIDNDGRGI

-1050 GNIGDKIAPSIGKV
+1050 GNIGDKIAPGVGKV

-1074 VTPGKYTAK
+1074 VTPGKYTAR

-1100 TAEQSVIIKKE
+1100 TAEQSITIKKE

-1129 KRVVAYEYLLDENGK
+1129 KRVVAYEYLVDENGK

-1167 AMGDIDDESNANPST
+1167 AMGDIDDESNANPGS
-1182 GIVRITDK
+1182 GIVRITDQ

-1195 VVPGKEYTMNA
+1195 VVPGKEYTMSA
-1206 ALHLKDKDGNDAGI
+1206 ALHLRDKDGNDAGI

-1235 VPTTENGTVDVVFEF
+1235 VPTAENGTVDVVFEF
-1250 ETDGKLEGETV
+1250 ETDGKLEGETT

-1275 THADISDENQDI
+1275 THADISDENQDT

-1331 ATAHVQGILDEDG
+1331 AAAHVQGILDENG

-1374 TVDVLFPIDIDG
+1374 TVDVLFPLDIDG

-1402 VVLAEHKD
+1402 TILAEHKD
-1410 ITDKGQTVYVAKIGT
+1410 ITDKGQTVYAARIGT

-1444 TKTLFDAKTGET
+1444 TRTLFDAQTGET
-1456 STADQLV
+1456 
-1463 GEDGKP
+1463 
-1469 LPKAQKPGK
+1469 
-1478 TETEHGYIEIGEV
+1478 V
-1491 TERGGRFYQTVST
+1491 TED
-1504 CTNVNKPAETEAEGN
+1504 NAEA
-1519 DQPMCASREFEV
+1519 DKSY
-1531 QNPNLSSVQIN
+1531 SSVQLN
-1542 DKDDSLV
+1542 DKDKTLV
-1549 DIELVDAVGY
+1549 DVELVDKVGY
-1559 ENLLPET
+1559 VNLIPET
-1566 KYALE
+1566 RYTLE
-1571 GKLHKRAADGTD
+1571 GELHKRAADGTD
-1583 AGVLTD
+1583 AGILSD
-1589 NDGKE
+1589 KDGNM
-1594 VTGKTEFTTPK
+1594 VTAKVEFTTPK
-1605 AEGKTVSGTENVTF
+1605 AEGKTVSGSENVTF
-1619 KFTMP
+1619 KFTLP
-1624 RNQLAD
+1624 KTELAD
-1630 GVFVAFEELKSNPG
+1630 GVFVAFEKLKSNQG

-1652 EHKDINDEGQTV
+1652 RHEDINDEGQTV
-1664 RIVDIA
+1664 RIVDVA
-1670 TKATDTVTGSQ
+1670 TKATDTVTGTQ

-1695 AYRGLN
+1695 AYRGLK

-1739 PNGIV
+1739 PNGVV

-1765 DLYSEGIKVATHA
+1765 NLYSEGIKVATHA

-1790 KIGTKLTDASG
+1790 KIGTKLTDG
-1801 KKKVTAEGTITLVDT
+1801 NGGKKVTAEGDITLVDT

-1830 DGKLVDVKGNTIATG
+1830 NGKLVDGKKNVIAE
-1845 SSTFKPAAA
+1845 SSATFKPTSA
-1854 NGEAKIEFKFNAD
+1854 NGEAKITFKFNAD
-1867 KVKGLDKVV
+1867 SVKGLDKVV
-1876 AFEYLYDMNGNKI
+1876 AFEYLYDMNGNKV
-1889 AQHEDLNDKGQTVE
+1889 AQHEDLKDKGQTVE

-1928 LLMLGAGAALAARRR
+1928 LLTLGAGAALAARRR

>member
-27 GAVAMSTVGV
+27 GAVAMSAGV
-37 QEAKAAETVPQNLS
+37 PEAKAAETVPQNLS

-56 RNANM
+56 RNYNM
-61 VHAGANAN
+61 VNAGANSN

-91 CVDANLH
+91 CLDANLH
-98 APGWSDALLNDANWS
+98 APGWSDALLNDANWR

-135 ENVQGSLGWLAG
+135 ENVQGSLGWVAG
-147 VGFPNNLP
+147 IGFPHNIANQNPPGNLM
-155 DNPGGA
+155 
-161 IAGYPTSWVDS
+161 GYPTSWADS

-189 NADKSALNFT
+189 NSNKSGLYFT
-199 PAFGGGLFASA
+199 PEFGGGLFADA
-210 TYLSMAHNDDIANI
+210 GYLSMAHNDQAAHAAN
-224 FGKPGW
+224 KVGW

-235 IDTLVAD
+235 IDKLVAD
-242 ARKHDNQTE
+242 ARAHASQKE
-251 YTAHIYQPVDA
+251 YTAHIYQPADA
-262 SKRGEWQN
+262 SKRGQWQD
-270 FMYVTREQPKRQVT
+270 FLYVTREQPKRPVT

-307 YTLTNSKGQV
+307 YTLTNAKGQV
-317 VHTFTTKADGTA
+317 VHTFTTRADGTA
-329 TDTVEVPAGTYTIK
+329 SDTVEVPTGTYTIK
-343 ETKAPQKGFSLNGKT
+343 ETKAPQKGFSLNGRT
-358 QTVEVTQGNGTQTFT
+358 QTVNVAAGNGVQTFT
-373 LNGDMAEQPISD
+373 LNGDMAEQPIID

-397 LDHAGELEGG
+397 LDQAGELEGG

-437 ASAVWTTDDKGLL
+437 ASAVWTTNDKGQLR
-450 MFRLPA
+450 FNSNP
-456 SEGTWPFKD
+456 SEGTWPFKRGD
-465 SQGHNVFPLGTV
+465 NNAFPLGTV
-477 RITELSTPDWA
+477 RITELGTPDWA

-493 GGRGSVYTIY
+493 GGQGSVYTLT
-503 DNGNHQ
+503 DSGDHMT
-509 ATHTTL
+509 AKHTTL
-515 QPWKNNANADND
+515 QPWKNNANVDND

-538 KGAVEVVKADNDT
+538 KGAVEVVKADKDT

-573 DQKVRVAGTDYAPNA
+573 DQSVRVAGTDYAPNA

-767 LAPTGY
+767 LSPSGY
-773 LLTSASKAWSATF
+773 LLTSANKAWSATF

-814 MGQDAV
+814 MGQDAT
-820 NPALPGNQVQR
+820 NPALPSNQVQR

-883 NANVCVPHAKD
+883 NANVCVPHTKD

-937 PNSKGHTVKWV
+937 PNSKGHTVEWV
-948 DANNYNVTKDGTTHT
+948 DANSYNVTKNGTTHT

-996 VDIKLKSFSKL
+996 VDVKLKSFSKL

-1050 GNIGDKIAPSIGKV
+1050 GNIGDKIAPGIGKV

-1100 TAEQSVIIKKE
+1100 TAEQSVTIKKE

-1167 AMGDIDDESNANPST
+1167 AMGDIDDESNASPSS
-1182 GIVRITDK
+1182 GIVRITDQ

-1206 ALHLKDKDGNDAGI
+1206 TLHLKDKDGNDAGI

-1250 ETDGKLEGETV
+1250 ETDGKLEGETT

-1275 THADISDENQDI
+1275 THADISDENQDT
-1287 KFPKIGTQAQDEF
+1287 KFPNIGTQAQDEF

-1331 ATAHVQGILDEDG
+1331 AAARVQGILDENG

-1374 TVDVLFPIDIDG
+1374 TVDVLFPLDIEG

-1396 SLSRGD
+1396 YLRRGD
-1402 VVLAEHKD
+1402 TILAEHKD
-1410 ITDKGQTVYVAKIGT
+1410 ITDKGQTVYAAKIGT

-1444 TKTLFDAKTGET
+1444 TKTLFDAQTGET
-1456 STADQLV
+1456 
-1463 GEDGKP
+1463 
-1469 LPKAQKPGK
+1469 
-1478 TETEHGYIEIGEV
+1478 V
-1491 TERGGRFYQTVST
+1491 TED
-1504 CTNVNKPAETEAEGN
+1504 NAEAGK
-1519 DQPMCASREFEV
+1519 SY
-1531 QNPNLSSVQIN
+1531 SSVQLN
-1542 DKDDSLV
+1542 DKDKTLV
-1549 DIELVDAVGY
+1549 DVELVDKVGY
-1559 ENLLPET
+1559 ENLIPET
-1566 KYALE
+1566 KYAIE
-1571 GKLHKRAADGTD
+1571 GELHKRAADSTD
-1583 AGVLTD
+1583 AGILAD
-1589 NDGKE
+1589 KDGNL
-1594 VTGKTEFTTPK
+1594 VTAKAEFTTPK
-1605 AEGKTVSGTENVTF
+1605 AEGKTVSGSENVTF
-1619 KFTMP
+1619 KFTLP
-1624 RNQLAD
+1624 KTNLAD

-1644 TDKEQTVA
+1644 TDKEQSVA
-1652 EHKDINDEGQTV
+1652 KHEDINDEGQTV

-1670 TKATDTVTGSQ
+1670 TKATDTVTGTQ

-1695 AYRGLN
+1695 AYRGLK

-1721 TDKDGKD
+1721 TDKDGKE

-1816 VKYENLVPGTEYKL
+1816 VKYENLVPDTEYKL
-1830 DGKLVDVKGNTIATG
+1830 NGKLVDAKGNTITE
-1845 SSTFKPAAA
+1845 SSATFKPAAA
-1854 NGEAKIEFKFNAD
+1854 NGEAKIEFKFNAN

-1889 AQHEDLNDKGQTVE
+1889 AQHEDLKDKGQTVE

-1923 LGVLS
+1923 LGALT
-1928 LLMLGAGAALAARRR
+1928 LLLLGAGAAMAARRR

>member
-12 RKAVACIVGTAMAAS
+12 RKAVACIAGTAMAAS
-27 GAVAMSTVGV
+27 GAVAMSAGV
-37 QEAKAAETVPQNLS
+37 PEAKAAETVPQNLS

-56 RNANM
+56 RNYNM
-61 VHAGANAN
+61 VNAGANSN

-91 CVDANLH
+91 CVDASLH
-98 APGWSDALLNDANWS
+98 APGWSNALLNDANWR

-135 ENVQGSLGWLAG
+135 ESVQGSLGWVAG
-147 VGFPNNLP
+147 IGFPHNITNTNPPGNLM
-155 DNPGGA
+155 
-161 IAGYPTSWVDS
+161 GYPTSWADS
-172 QTATQIAVWIL
+172 QTATQLAVWIL

-199 PAFGGGLFASA
+199 GGGLFANA
-210 TYLSMAHNDDIANI
+210 TYLSMAHNDQAAHAAN
-224 FGKPGW
+224 KVGW

-235 IDTLVAD
+235 IDKLVAD
-242 ARKHDNQTE
+242 ARAHANQTE
-251 YTAHIYQPVDA
+251 YTAHIYQPADA

-270 FMYVTREQPKRQVT
+270 FLYVTREQPKRPVA
-284 IKKTSAKPEYTAN
+284 IKKTSSKPEYTAN

-329 TDTVEVPAGTYTIK
+329 TDTVEVPTGRYTIK

-422 NVYTDANQLNGVTPG
+422 NVYTDASQLNGVTPG
-437 ASAVWTTDDKGLL
+437 ASAVWTTDNKGIVR
-450 MFRLPA
+450 FASNP

-465 SQGHNVFPLGTV
+465 PQGHNAFPLGTV
-477 RITELSTPDWA
+477 RITELSTPAWA
-488 VSSQP
+488 VSSQL
-493 GGRGSVYTIY
+493 GGQGSVYTLT
-503 DNGNHQ
+503 DSGDHMT
-509 ATHTTL
+509 AKHTTL
-515 QPWKNNANADND
+515 QPWKGNANADND

-597 RDGKSVASTPDGYLP
+597 SDGKSVASTPDGYLP

-767 LAPTGY
+767 LAPSGY

-792 GTASTDQYEVNA
+792 GTASTDQYAVNA
-804 GANQYATLTD
+804 GTNQYATLTD
-814 MGQDAV
+814 MGQDAA

-907 AIRVNADGEYEVADA
+907 AITVNADGEYEVADA

-970 RAFPYDEYTLTELAT
+970 RAFPYDEYTLTELKT

-996 VDIKLKSFSKL
+996 VDVKLKSFSKL

-1050 GNIGDKIAPSIGKV
+1050 GNIGDKIAPSVGKV

-1074 VTPGKYTAK
+1074 VTPGKYIAK
-1083 GELYVVDNGQV
+1083 GELYVVDNDQV
-1094 SGNPVA
+1094 SGNPVV
-1100 TAEQSVIIKKE
+1100 TTEQSVIIKKE

-1120 IEDASKLAG
+1120 IEDVSKLVG

-1167 AMGDIDDESNANPST
+1167 AMGDIDDEGNANPSS
-1182 GIVRITDK
+1182 GIVRITDQ

-1195 VVPGKEYTMNA
+1195 VVPGKEYIMNA

-1235 VPTTENGTVDVVFEF
+1235 VPTAENGTVDVVFEF
-1250 ETDGKLEGETV
+1250 ETDGKLAGETV

-1362 ATVTFTPKTPNG
+1362 STVTFTPETPNG
-1374 TVDVLFPIDIDG
+1374 TVDVLFPIDING

-1444 TKTLFDAKTGET
+1444 TKTLFDAQTGET
-1456 STADQLV
+1456 
-1463 GEDGKP
+1463 
-1469 LPKAQKPGK
+1469 
-1478 TETEHGYIEIGEV
+1478 V
-1491 TERGGRFYQTVST
+1491 TED
-1504 CTNVNKPAETEAEGN
+1504 NAEAGK
-1519 DQPMCASREFEV
+1519 SY
-1531 QNPNLSSVQIN
+1531 SSVQLN
-1542 DKDDSLV
+1542 DKDETLV
-1549 DIELVDAVGY
+1549 DVELADEVGY
-1559 ENLLPET
+1559 ENLIPEA

-1571 GKLHKRAADGTD
+1571 GELHKRAADGTD
-1583 AGVLTD
+1583 AGVLED
-1589 NDGKE
+1589 KDGNS
-1594 VTGKTEFTTPK
+1594 VTAKTEFTTPK

-1816 VKYENLVPGTEYKL
+1816 VKYENLVPGTEYKM

-1854 NGEAKIEFKFNAD
+1854 DGEAKIEFKFNAN

-1928 LLMLGAGAALAARRR
+1928 LLTLGAGAMLAARRR